1 MNKTFLEYVAEDIIS
16 KYGTDLSRIAVVFP
30 NKRAALFLN
39 EHLAR
44 LAGQPVWSPAYITIS
59 DLFRQHTDLKTAD
72 PIKLICDIHKSFTK
86 CTGIDETLDH
96 FYGWGQLLLADFDDI
111 DKNMADADSIFCN
124 LKDIHELDD
133 ISYLDDEQ
141 KEMLAR
147 FFANFSDDID
157 SELKKRFLSLWSH
170 FGDIYHDYNRRLT
183 EQGIGYE
190 GAIYRKVANEQTLHL
205 KYDKY
210 LFVGFNLL
218 QKVERLLFSRLM
230 KEDKAKFYWDFDEYY
245 MPSPS
250 PLPSGGAP
258 VGGYG
263 IPAIPTQPT
272 CSVGGYGIPAI
283 PTQPTCSVGA
293 LPGGYGIPA
302 IPTQPTC
309 SVGALPGGALVSSA
323 PTNLNLADFPNELD
337 NTDPDIYAN
346 MRRPKRIRFI
356 SSPTE
361 NAQAR
366 FASNWLLEN
375 HRYRAGRKTAVVMC
389 DESILLPLMHSL
401 PPEADKVNITSGFPL
416 AMTPV
421 ASLVMLLFDLYTLGL
436 RKKGTTLNPHYLKKL
451 MAHPYAHH
459 LKGVHLSQVHQ
470 EEVHQPNSP
479 SHHLTISTPHHLTTS
494 TILHHIATL
503 IKQVGIATKP
513 EGDPLTQE
521 SVFRMYT
528 ILNRL
533 ATLADSGDLL
543 VDNTTLRRLVSQ
555 LVSTSSIPFHGEP
568 VVGVQIMGVLETRN
582 IDFDHLLL
590 LSCNEGNMPKGVND
604 SSFIPYTIRKAHHLT
619 TIDNKVA
626 LYSYYFHRLLQRA
639 RDITI
644 AYNNTTDN
652 GHTGEMSRF
661 MLQLLVESGQKINH
675 YTLTAKNHPT
685 PLMPKPIQKDEATL
699 SKLQQITR
707 LSPSALNTYIR
718 CPLAFYYQ
726 YIAHIQ
732 EPHPDP
738 ETIDNRLFGNIFHR
752 AAYLIYKDITDRS
765 PLIEKAHIQA
775 YLSNRTL
782 LANVVDR
789 AFQAEQC
796 TPNNGLQII
805 NREVII
811 QYITKLLKIDQQLCP
826 FSILAME
833 EEAKVYTTL
842 SFTIPSEGALVGGYG
857 IPAIPTQPTCSVGA
871 LKGGALVG
879 GYGIPAIPTQP
890 TCSVGALKGGALK
903 GGALVSSAPKT
914 SAPKTSA
921 PKTSAPGK
929 QYNLTIGGIIDRLDI
944 LTDRQTGKPRIR
956 VVDYKTGNQPSSPIK
971 NIDEIFD
978 PNNIRTKHS
987 NYYLQAILYS
997 LIVSRSKR
1005 WNPAGHPVSP
1015 ALLFIKQAPATDYDP
1030 TLLIDKHPISDVTVY
1045 EEEFLTK
1052 LKHTLA
1058 DIYSPDTPFT
1068 PTDDR
1073 KKCELCPY
1081 RMLCGL

>member
-133 ISYLDDEQ
+133 ISYLDNEQ

-190 GAIYRKVANEQTLHL
+190 GAIYRKVASEQTLHL

-218 QKVERLLFSRLM
+218 QKVERVLFSRLM
-230 KEDKAKFYWDFDEYY
+230 KEGKAKFYWDFDEYY

-250 PLPSGGAP
+250 HHLTTSTSQHLNTSGGA
-258 VGGYG
+258 V
-263 IPAIPTQPT
+263 
-272 CSVGGYGIPAI
+272 
-283 PTQPTCSVGA
+283 
-293 LPGGYGIPA
+293 
-302 IPTQPTC
+302 
-309 SVGALPGGALVSSA
+309 VSTA
-323 PTNLNLADFPNELD
+323 PTNLTTSPSQHLNIADFPNELD
-337 NTDPDIYAN
+337 NTDRDIYAN

-375 HRYRAGRKTAVVMC
+375 ERYKAGRKTAVVMC
-389 DESILLPLMHSL
+389 DESILLPIMHSL

-436 RKKGTTLNPHYLKKL
+436 RKKGTAFNPHYLKKL
-451 MAHPYAHH
+451 MAHPYARHLQEVHLKEMNDVH

-470 EEVHQPNSP
+470 PNSTSAQP
-479 SHHLTISTPHHLTTS
+479 TTQHSTFNTQHS
-494 TILHHIATL
+494 ILHHIASL
-503 IKQVGIATKP
+503 IKQVGIATKQ
-513 EGDPLTQE
+513 EGDALTQE
-521 SVFRMYT
+521 SVFRMFT

-533 ATLADSGDLL
+533 AALADSGDLL

-582 IDFDHLLL
+582 IDFDNVLL

-604 SSFIPYTIRKAHHLT
+604 SSFIPYSIRKAHGLT

-626 LYSYYFHRLLQRA
+626 IYSYYFHRLLQRA
-639 RDITI
+639 GDITI
-644 AYNNTTDN
+644 AYNNSTDN

-661 MLQLLVESGQKINH
+661 MLQLLVESGQKIGH
-675 YTLTAKNHPT
+675 YSLTAKNQPT
-685 PLMPKPIQKDEATL
+685 PLMPKPIEKDEAAL
-699 SKLQQITR
+699 SKLEEMSR
-707 LSPSALNTYIR
+707 LSPSAINTYIR
-718 CPLAFYYQ
+718 CKLAFYYQ
-726 YIAHIQ
+726 YIAHIK
-732 EPHPDP
+732 EPDSDP
-738 ETIDNRLFGNIFHR
+738 ETIDNRMFGNIFHR
-752 AAYLIYKDITDRS
+752 AAYLIYKDITDHS
-765 PLIEKAHIQA
+765 PVIEKAHIQA
-775 YLSNRTL
+775 YLSNRKL
-782 LANVVDR
+782 LASVVDR
-789 AFQAEQC
+789 AFEEEEC
-796 TPNNGLQII
+796 KTNNGLQII

-811 QYITKLLKIDQQLCP
+811 EYITKLLKIDQQLCP

-833 EEAKVYTTL
+833 EEAKVYTSL
-842 SFTIPSEGALVGGYG
+842 SFTTSPSHHLTTS
-857 IPAIPTQPTCSVGA
+857 P
-871 LKGGALVG
+871 
-879 GYGIPAIPTQP
+879 
-890 TCSVGALKGGALK
+890 
-903 GGALVSSAPKT
+903 GGALVSSAPT
-914 SAPKTSA
+914 
-921 PKTSAPGK
+921 K
-929 QYNLTIGGIIDRLDI
+929 QYNLTIGGIIDRLDVV
-944 LTDRQTGKPRIR
+944 TDKQTGKRRIR
-956 VVDYKTGNQPSSPIK
+956 VVDYKTGNKPSSAIKSIEEVFDPK
-971 NIDEIFD
+971 NIAS
-978 PNNIRTKHS
+978 KHS
-987 NYYLQAILYS
+987 NYFLQAILYS
-997 LIVSRSKR
+997 LIVSRSKE
-1005 WNPAGHPVSP
+1005 WNAANDAVSP
-1015 ALLFIKQAPATDYDP
+1015 ALLFIKQAATNDYDP
-1030 TLLIDKHPISDVTVY
+1030 TLCIDKHPISDVTVY

-1052 LKHTLA
+1052 LKETVA
-1058 DIYSPDTPFT
+1058 DMYSPDAAFT

>member
-1 MNKTFLEYVAEDIIS
+1 MNKTFLEYVAEDIIG

-44 LAGQPVWSPAYITIS
+44 IAGQPVWSPAYITIS
-59 DLFRQHTDLKTAD
+59 DLFRQHTDLKPAD

-141 KEMLAR
+141 KEMLKR
-147 FFANFSDDID
+147 FFANFSDDIE

-190 GAIYRKVANEQTLHL
+190 GAIYRKVASEETLHL

-210 LFVGFNLL
+210 LFVGFNLI
-218 QKVERLLFSRLM
+218 QKVERVLFSRLM
-230 KEDKAKFYWDFDEYY
+230 KEGKAKFYWDFDEYY
-245 MPSPS
+245 MPTARAQQS
-250 PLPSGGAP
+250 A
-258 VGGYG
+258 
-263 IPAIPTQPT
+263 
-272 CSVGGYGIPAI
+272 SVPNNTASFAAYL
-283 PTQPTCSVGA
+283 T
-293 LPGGYGIPA
+293 
-302 IPTQPTC
+302 
-309 SVGALPGGALVSSA
+309 
-323 PTNLNLADFPNELD
+323 DFPNELD
-337 NTDPDIYAN
+337 NTDRDIYAN

-375 HRYRAGRKTAVVMC
+375 ERYKAGRKTAVVMC
-389 DESILLPLMHSL
+389 DESILLPIMHSL

-416 AMTPV
+416 AMTPI

-436 RKKGTTLNPHYLKKL
+436 RKKGTAFNPHYLKKL
-451 MAHPYAHH
+451 MAHPYARHLQEVHLKEMNDVH

-470 EEVHQPNSP
+470 PNSTSAQP
-479 SHHLTISTPHHLTTS
+479 TTQHSTFNTQHS
-494 TILHHIATL
+494 ILHHIATL
-503 IKQVGIATKP
+503 VKQVGIATKQ
-513 EGDPLTQE
+513 EGDALTQE
-521 SVFRMYT
+521 SVFRMFT

-533 ATLADSGDLL
+533 AALADSGDLL

-555 LVSTSSIPFHGEP
+555 LVGAASIPFHGEP

-582 IDFDHLLL
+582 IDFDNVLL

-604 SSFIPYTIRKAHHLT
+604 SSFIPYSIRKAHGLT

-626 LYSYYFHRLLQRA
+626 IYSYYFHRLLQRA

-644 AYNNTTDN
+644 AYNNSTDN

-661 MLQLLVESGQKINH
+661 MLQLLVESGQKIEH
-675 YTLTAKNHPT
+675 YSLTAKNQPT
-685 PLMPKPIQKDEATL
+685 PLMPKAIEKDEAAIGKL
-699 SKLQQITR
+699 EEMSK
-707 LSPSALNTYIR
+707 LSPSAINTYIR
-718 CPLAFYYQ
+718 CKLAFYYQ
-726 YIAHIQ
+726 YIAHIK
-732 EPHPDP
+732 EPDSDP
-738 ETIDNRLFGNIFHR
+738 ETIDNRMFGNIFHR
-752 AAYLIYKDITDRS
+752 AAYLIYKDITDHS
-765 PLIEKAHIQA
+765 PVIEKAHIQA
-775 YLSNRTL
+775 YLSNRKL
-782 LANVVDR
+782 LASVVDR
-789 AFQAEQC
+789 AFEEEEC
-796 TPNNGLQII
+796 KTNNGLQII

-811 QYITKLLKIDQQLCP
+811 EYITKLLKIDQQLCP

-833 EEAKVYTTL
+833 EEAKVYTQL
-842 SFTIPSEGALVGGYG
+842 SFTIPS
-857 IPAIPTQPTCSVGA
+857 
-871 LKGGALVG
+871 
-879 GYGIPAIPTQP
+879 
-890 TCSVGALKGGALK
+890 GGALK
-903 GGALVSSAPKT
+903 GGALVSSAPDKHY
-914 SAPKTSA
+914 S
-921 PKTSAPGK
+921 
-929 QYNLTIGGIIDRLDI
+929 LTIGGIIDRLDVV
-944 LTDRQTGKPRIR
+944 TDKQTGKRRIR
-956 VVDYKTGNQPSSPIK
+956 VVDYKTGNKPSSAIKSIEEVFDPK
-971 NIDEIFD
+971 NIAS
-978 PNNIRTKHS
+978 KHS
-987 NYYLQAILYS
+987 NYFLQAILYS
-997 LIVSRSKR
+997 LIVSRSKE
-1005 WNPAGHPVSP
+1005 WNAANDAVSP
-1015 ALLFIKQAPATDYDP
+1015 ALLFIKQAATNDYDP
-1030 TLLIDKHPISDVTVY
+1030 TLCIDKHPISDVTVY

-1052 LKHTLA
+1052 LKETVA
-1058 DIYSPDTPFT
+1058 DMYSPDAAFT

>member
-1 MNKTFLEYVAEDIIS
+1 MNKTFLEYVAEDIIG

-44 LAGQPVWSPAYITIS
+44 IAGQPVWSPAYITIS
-59 DLFRQHTDLKTAD
+59 DLFRQHTDLKPAD

-141 KEMLAR
+141 KEMLKR
-147 FFANFSDDID
+147 FFANFSDDIE

-190 GAIYRKVANEQTLHL
+190 GAIYRKVASEETLHL

-210 LFVGFNLL
+210 LFVGFNLI
-218 QKVERLLFSRLM
+218 QKVERVLFSRLM
-230 KEDKAKFYWDFDEYY
+230 KEGKAKFYWDFDEYY
-245 MPSPS
+245 MPT
-250 PLPSGGAP
+250 AR
-258 VGGYG
+258 
-263 IPAIPTQPT
+263 AQQ
-272 CSVGGYGIPAI
+272 SV
-283 PTQPTCSVGA
+283 SVPNNTA
-293 LPGGYGIPA
+293 SFAAYL
-302 IPTQPTC
+302 T
-309 SVGALPGGALVSSA
+309 
-323 PTNLNLADFPNELD
+323 DFPNELD
-337 NTDPDIYAN
+337 NTDRNIYAN

-375 HRYRAGRKTAVVMC
+375 DRYKAGRKTAVVMC
-389 DESILLPLMHSL
+389 DESILLPIMHSL

-436 RKKGTTLNPHYLKKL
+436 RKKGTAFNPHYLKKL
-451 MAHPYAHH
+451 MAHPYARHLQEVH

-470 EEVHQPNSP
+470 KEEQQTIGDNSGCMGMAGMP
-479 SHHLTISTPHHLTTS
+479 YPPTS
-494 TILHHIATL
+494 AALLQHIASL
-503 IKQVGIATKP
+503 VKQVGIATKQ
-513 EGDPLTQE
+513 EGDALTQE
-521 SVFRMYT
+521 SVFRMFT

-533 ATLADSGDLL
+533 AALADSGDLL

-555 LVSTSSIPFHGEP
+555 LVGAASIPFHGEP

-582 IDFDHLLL
+582 IDFDNVLL

-604 SSFIPYTIRKAHHLT
+604 SSFIPYSIRKAHGLT

-626 LYSYYFHRLLQRA
+626 IYSYYFHRLLQRA
-639 RDITI
+639 GDITI
-644 AYNNTTDN
+644 AYNNSTDN

-661 MLQLLVESGQKINH
+661 MLQLLVESGQKIDH
-675 YTLTAKNHPT
+675 YSLTAKNQPT
-685 PLMPKPIQKDEATL
+685 PLMPKPIEKDETAL
-699 SKLQQITR
+699 SKLEEISR
-707 LSPSALNTYIR
+707 LSPSAINTYIR
-718 CPLAFYYQ
+718 CKLAFYYQ
-726 YIAHIQ
+726 YIAHIK
-732 EPHPDP
+732 EPDSDP
-738 ETIDNRLFGNIFHR
+738 ETIDNRMFGNIFHR
-752 AAYLIYKDITDRS
+752 AAYLIYKDITDHS
-765 PLIEKAHIQA
+765 PVIEKAHIQA
-775 YLSNRTL
+775 YLSNRKL
-782 LANVVDR
+782 LASVVDR
-789 AFQAEQC
+789 AFEEEEC
-796 TPNNGLQII
+796 KTNNGLQII

-811 QYITKLLKIDQQLCP
+811 EYITKLLKIDQQLCP

-833 EEAKVYTTL
+833 EEAKVYTQL
-842 SFTIPSEGALVGGYG
+842 SFTTPS
-857 IPAIPTQPTCSVGA
+857 
-871 LKGGALVG
+871 
-879 GYGIPAIPTQP
+879 
-890 TCSVGALKGGALK
+890 GGALK
-903 GGALVSSAPKT
+903 GGALVSSAPDKH
-914 SAPKTSA
+914 
-921 PKTSAPGK
+921 
-929 QYNLTIGGIIDRLDI
+929 YNLTIGGIIDRLDVV
-944 LTDRQTGKPRIR
+944 TDKQTGKRRIR
-956 VVDYKTGNQPSSPIK
+956 VVDYKTGNKPSSAIKSIEEVFDPK
-971 NIDEIFD
+971 NIAS
-978 PNNIRTKHS
+978 KHS
-987 NYYLQAILYS
+987 NYFLQAILYS
-997 LIVSRSKR
+997 LIVSRSKE
-1005 WNPAGHPVSP
+1005 WNAANDAVSP
-1015 ALLFIKQAPATDYDP
+1015 ALLFIKQAATNDYDP
-1030 TLLIDKHPISDVTVY
+1030 TLCIDKHPISDVTVY

-1052 LKHTLA
+1052 LKETVA
-1058 DIYSPDTPFT
+1058 DMYSPDAAFT

>member
-133 ISYLDDEQ
+133 ISYLDNEQ

-190 GAIYRKVANEQTLHL
+190 GAIYRKVASEQTLHL

-218 QKVERLLFSRLM
+218 QKVERVLFSRLM
-230 KEDKAKFYWDFDEYY
+230 KEGKAKFYWDFDEYY

-250 PLPSGGAP
+250 HHLS
-258 VGGYG
+258 
-263 IPAIPTQPT
+263 
-272 CSVGGYGIPAI
+272 
-283 PTQPTCSVGA
+283 
-293 LPGGYGIPA
+293 
-302 IPTQPTC
+302 
-309 SVGALPGGALVSSA
+309 GGALVSSA

-366 FASNWLLEN
+366 FAANWLLEN
-375 HRYRAGRKTAVVMC
+375 HRYRAGRKTAIVMC

-436 RKKGTTLNPHYLKKL
+436 RKKGTALNPHYLKKL
-451 MAHPYAHH
+451 MAHPYARHLQEVH

-470 EEVHQPNSP
+470 EEVHQEEEQVHQPNSTLDNSTSAQP
-479 SHHLTISTPHHLTTS
+479 TIQNSKLKTQNS
-494 TILHHIATL
+494 ILHHIATL

-543 VDNTTLRRLVSQ
+543 VDSTTLRRLVSQ
-555 LVSTSSIPFHGEP
+555 LVSSSSIPFHGEP

-590 LSCNEGNMPKGVND
+590 LSCNEGNMPKGIND

-639 RDITI
+639 HDITI

-661 MLQLLVESGQKINH
+661 MLQLLVESGQQINH
-675 YTLTAKNHPT
+675 YSLTANNHPT

-699 SKLQQITR
+699 GKLQQISQ

-726 YIAHIQ
+726 YIAHIK
-732 EPHPDP
+732 EPDPDP

-765 PLIEKAHIQA
+765 PLVEKAHIQA

-833 EEAKVYTTL
+833 EEAKVHTSL
-842 SFTIPSEGALVGGYG
+842 SFTIPSE
-857 IPAIPTQPTCSVGA
+857 
-871 LKGGALVG
+871 GALVG

-914 SAPKTSA
+914 SAP
-921 PKTSAPGK
+921 GK
-929 QYNLTIGGIIDRLDI
+929 QYHLTIGGIIDRLDI

-1015 ALLFIKQAPATDYDP
+1015 ALLFIKQAPANHYDP
-1030 TLLIDKHPISDVTVY
+1030 TLHIDKHPISDVTVY
-1045 EEEFLTK
+1045 EEEFLAK

>member
-1 MNKTFLEYVAEDIIS
+1 MNKTFLEYVAEDIIG

-44 LAGQPVWSPAYITIS
+44 IAGQPVWSPAYITIS
-59 DLFRQHTDLKTAD
+59 DLFRQHTDLKPAD

-141 KEMLAR
+141 KEMLKR
-147 FFANFSDDID
+147 FFANFSDDIE

-190 GAIYRKVANEQTLHL
+190 GAIYRKVASEETLHL

-210 LFVGFNLL
+210 LFVGFNLI
-218 QKVERLLFSRLM
+218 QKVERVLFSRLM
-230 KEDKAKFYWDFDEYY
+230 KEGKAKFYWDFDEYY
-245 MPSPS
+245 MPTARAQQS
-250 PLPSGGAP
+250 A
-258 VGGYG
+258 
-263 IPAIPTQPT
+263 
-272 CSVGGYGIPAI
+272 SVPNNTASFAAYL
-283 PTQPTCSVGA
+283 T
-293 LPGGYGIPA
+293 
-302 IPTQPTC
+302 
-309 SVGALPGGALVSSA
+309 
-323 PTNLNLADFPNELD
+323 DFPNELD
-337 NTDPDIYAN
+337 NTDRDIYAN

-375 HRYRAGRKTAVVMC
+375 DRYKAGRKTAVVMC
-389 DESILLPLMHSL
+389 DESILLPIMHSL

-436 RKKGTTLNPHYLKKL
+436 RKKDTAFNPHYMKKL
-451 MAHPYAHH
+451 MAHPYARHLQEVH

-470 EEVHQPNSP
+470 EGSAVLLQ
-479 SHHLTISTPHHLTTS
+479 
-494 TILHHIATL
+494 HIATL
-503 IKQVGIATKP
+503 VKQVGIATKQ
-513 EGDPLTQE
+513 EGDALTQE
-521 SVFRMYT
+521 SVFRMFT

-533 ATLADSGDLL
+533 AALADSGDLL

-555 LVSTSSIPFHGEP
+555 LVGAASIPFHGEP

-582 IDFDHLLL
+582 IDFDNVLL

-604 SSFIPYTIRKAHHLT
+604 SSFIPYSIRKAHGLT

-626 LYSYYFHRLLQRA
+626 IYSYYFHRLLQRA
-639 RDITI
+639 GDITI
-644 AYNNTTDN
+644 AYNNSTDN

-661 MLQLLVESGQKINH
+661 MLQLLVESGQKIDH
-675 YTLTAKNHPT
+675 YSLTAKNQPS
-685 PLMPKPIQKDEATL
+685 PLMPKPIEKDETAL
-699 SKLQQITR
+699 SKLEEMSR
-707 LSPSALNTYIR
+707 LSPSAINTYIR
-718 CPLAFYYQ
+718 CKLAFYYQ
-726 YIAHIQ
+726 YIAHIK
-732 EPHPDP
+732 EPDSDP
-738 ETIDNRLFGNIFHR
+738 ETIDNRMFGNIFHR
-752 AAYLIYKDITDRS
+752 AAYLIYKDITDHS
-765 PLIEKAHIQA
+765 PVIEKAHIQA
-775 YLSNRTL
+775 YLSNRKL
-782 LANVVDR
+782 LASVVDR
-789 AFQAEQC
+789 AFEEEEC
-796 TPNNGLQII
+796 KTNNGLQII

-811 QYITKLLKIDQQLCP
+811 EYITKLLKIDQQLCP

-833 EEAKVYTTL
+833 EEAKVYTQL
-842 SFTIPSEGALVGGYG
+842 SFTIPS
-857 IPAIPTQPTCSVGA
+857 
-871 LKGGALVG
+871 
-879 GYGIPAIPTQP
+879 
-890 TCSVGALKGGALK
+890 GGALK
-903 GGALVSSAPKT
+903 GGALVSSAPDKH
-914 SAPKTSA
+914 
-921 PKTSAPGK
+921 
-929 QYNLTIGGIIDRLDI
+929 YNLTIGGIIDRLDAV
-944 LTDRQTGKPRIR
+944 TDKQTGKRRIR
-956 VVDYKTGNQPSSPIK
+956 VVDYKTGNKPSSAIKSIEEVFDPK
-971 NIDEIFD
+971 NIAS
-978 PNNIRTKHS
+978 KHS
-987 NYYLQAILYS
+987 NYFLQAILYS
-997 LIVSRSKR
+997 LIVSRSKE
-1005 WNPAGHPVSP
+1005 WNAANNAVSP
-1015 ALLFIKQAPATDYDP
+1015 ALLFIKQAATNDYDP
-1030 TLLIDKHPISDVTVY
+1030 TLCIDKHPISDVTVY

-1052 LKHTLA
+1052 LKETVA
-1058 DIYSPDTPFT
+1058 DMYSPDAAFT

>member
-1 MNKTFLEYVAEDIIS
+1 MNKTFLEYVAEDIIG

-39 EHLAR
+39 KHLAR

-133 ISYLDDEQ
+133 ISYLDNEQ
-141 KEMLAR
+141 KEMLKR

-190 GAIYRKVANEQTLHL
+190 GAIYRKVASEETLHL

-218 QKVERLLFSRLM
+218 QKVERVLFSRLM
-230 KEDKAKFYWDFDEYY
+230 KEGKAKFYWDFDEYY

-250 PLPSGGAP
+250 HHLNTSPS
-258 VGGYG
+258 
-263 IPAIPTQPT
+263 QQL
-272 CSVGGYGIPAI
+272 S
-283 PTQPTCSVGA
+283 
-293 LPGGYGIPA
+293 
-302 IPTQPTC
+302 
-309 SVGALPGGALVSSA
+309 GGALVSSA
-323 PTNLNLADFPNELD
+323 PTNLTTSPSQHLNLADFPNELD
-337 NTDPDIYAN
+337 NTDRNIYAN

-375 HRYRAGRKTAVVMC
+375 DRYKAGRKTAVVMC
-389 DESILLPLMHSL
+389 DESILLPIMHSL

-436 RKKGTTLNPHYLKKL
+436 RKKGTAFNPHYMKKL
-451 MAHPYAHH
+451 MAHPYARHLKGVH

-470 EEVHQPNSP
+470 KEEQQTIGDNSGCMGMAGMP
-479 SHHLTISTPHHLTTS
+479 YPPTS
-494 TILHHIATL
+494 AALLHHIATL
-503 IKQVGIATKP
+503 VKQVGIATKP

-521 SVFRMYT
+521 SVFRMFT

-533 ATLADSGDLL
+533 AALADSGDLL

-555 LVSTSSIPFHGEP
+555 LVGAASIPFHGEP

-639 RDITI
+639 GDITI
-644 AYNNTTDN
+644 AYNNSTDN

-661 MLQLLVESGQKINH
+661 MLQLLVESGQKIDH
-675 YTLTAKNHPT
+675 YSLTAKNQPT
-685 PLMPKPIQKDEATL
+685 PLMPKAIEKDETAL
-699 SKLQQITR
+699 NKLEEMSR
-707 LSPSALNTYIR
+707 LSPSAINTYIR
-718 CPLAFYYQ
+718 CKLAFYYQ
-726 YIAHIQ
+726 YIAHIK
-732 EPHPDP
+732 EPDSDP
-738 ETIDNRLFGNIFHR
+738 ETIDNRMFGNIFHR
-752 AAYLIYKDITDRS
+752 AAYLIYKDITDHS
-765 PLIEKAHIQA
+765 PFIEKTHIQA
-775 YLSNRTL
+775 YLSNRKL
-782 LANVVDR
+782 LASVVDR
-789 AFQAEQC
+789 AFEEEEC
-796 TPNNGLQII
+796 KTNNGLQII

-833 EEAKVYTTL
+833 EEAKVYTSL
-842 SFTIPSEGALVGGYG
+842 SFTIPSE
-857 IPAIPTQPTCSVGA
+857 
-871 LKGGALVG
+871 GALVG

-903 GGALVSSAPKT
+903 GGALVSSAPT
-914 SAPKTSA
+914 
-921 PKTSAPGK
+921 K

-944 LTDRQTGKPRIR
+944 LTDKQTGKPRIR

-987 NYYLQAILYS
+987 NYFLQAILYS
-997 LIVSRSKR
+997 LIVSRSKE
-1005 WNPAGHPVSP
+1005 WNAANDAVSP
-1015 ALLFIKQAPATDYDP
+1015 ALLFIKQAPANHYDP
-1030 TLLIDKHPISDVTVY
+1030 TLCIDKHPISDVTVY

-1052 LKHTLA
+1052 LKETVA
-1058 DIYSPDTPFT
+1058 DMYSPDAAFT

-1073 KKCELCPY
+1073 KNCELCPY

>member
-133 ISYLDDEQ
+133 ISYLDNEQ

-190 GAIYRKVANEQTLHL
+190 GAIYRKVASEQTLHL

-218 QKVERLLFSRLM
+218 QKVERVLFSRLM
-230 KEDKAKFYWDFDEYY
+230 KEGKAKFYWDFDEYY

-250 PLPSGGAP
+250 HHLTTSPS
-258 VGGYG
+258 
-263 IPAIPTQPT
+263 QQL
-272 CSVGGYGIPAI
+272 S
-283 PTQPTCSVGA
+283 
-293 LPGGYGIPA
+293 
-302 IPTQPTC
+302 
-309 SVGALPGGALVSSA
+309 GGALVSSA
-323 PTNLNLADFPNELD
+323 PTNLTTSPSQHLNISDFPNELD
-337 NTDPDIYAN
+337 NTDRDIYAN
-346 MRRPKRIRFI
+346 MGRPKRIRFI

-375 HRYRAGRKTAVVMC
+375 ERYKAGRKTAVVMC
-389 DESILLPLMHSL
+389 DESILLPIMHSL

-436 RKKGTTLNPHYLKKL
+436 RKKGTAFNPHYLKKL
-451 MAHPYAHH
+451 MAHPYARH
-459 LKGVHLSQVHQ
+459 LQEVHLNGVHSKGVHLSQVHQ
-470 EEVHQPNSP
+470 EGSAALLQ
-479 SHHLTISTPHHLTTS
+479 
-494 TILHHIATL
+494 HIATL
-503 IKQVGIATKP
+503 VKQVGIATKQ
-513 EGDPLTQE
+513 EGDALTQE
-521 SVFRMYT
+521 SVFRMFT

-533 ATLADSGDLL
+533 AALADSGDLL

-555 LVSTSSIPFHGEP
+555 LVGAASIPFHGEP
-568 VVGVQIMGVLETRN
+568 VIGVQIMGVLETRN
-582 IDFDHLLL
+582 IDFDNVLL

-604 SSFIPYTIRKAHHLT
+604 SSFIPYSIRKAHGLT

-626 LYSYYFHRLLQRA
+626 IYSYYFHRLLQRA
-639 RDITI
+639 GDITI
-644 AYNNTTDN
+644 AYNNSTDN

-661 MLQLLVESGQKINH
+661 MLQLLVESGQKIDH
-675 YTLTAKNHPT
+675 YSLTAKNQPT
-685 PLMPKPIQKDEATL
+685 PLMPKAIEKDETAL
-699 SKLQQITR
+699 SKLEEMSR
-707 LSPSALNTYIR
+707 LSPSAINTYIR
-718 CPLAFYYQ
+718 CKLAFYYQ
-726 YIAHIQ
+726 YIAHIK
-732 EPHPDP
+732 EPDSDP
-738 ETIDNRLFGNIFHR
+738 ETIDNRMFGNIFHR
-752 AAYLIYKDITDRS
+752 AAYLIYKDITDHS
-765 PLIEKAHIQA
+765 PVIEKAHIQA
-775 YLSNRTL
+775 YLSNRKL
-782 LANVVDR
+782 LASVVDR
-789 AFQAEQC
+789 AFEEEEC
-796 TPNNGLQII
+796 KTNNGLQII

-811 QYITKLLKIDQQLCP
+811 EYITKLLKIDQQLCP

-833 EEAKVYTTL
+833 EEAKVYTQL
-842 SFTIPSEGALVGGYG
+842 SFTIPS
-857 IPAIPTQPTCSVGA
+857 
-871 LKGGALVG
+871 
-879 GYGIPAIPTQP
+879 
-890 TCSVGALKGGALK
+890 GGALK
-903 GGALVSSAPKT
+903 GGALVSSAPT
-914 SAPKTSA
+914 
-921 PKTSAPGK
+921 K
-929 QYNLTIGGIIDRLDI
+929 QYNLTIGGIIDRLDAV
-944 LTDRQTGKPRIR
+944 TDKQTGKRRIR
-956 VVDYKTGNQPSSPIK
+956 VVDYKTGNKPSSAIKSIEEVFDPK
-971 NIDEIFD
+971 NIAS
-978 PNNIRTKHS
+978 KHS
-987 NYYLQAILYS
+987 NYFLQAILYS
-997 LIVSRSKR
+997 LIVSRSKE
-1005 WNPAGHPVSP
+1005 WNAANDAVSP
-1015 ALLFIKQAPATDYDP
+1015 ALLFIKQAATNDYDP
-1030 TLLIDKHPISDVTVY
+1030 TLCIDKHPISDVTVY

-1052 LKHTLA
+1052 LKETVA
-1058 DIYSPDTPFT
+1058 DMYSPNAAFT

>member
-133 ISYLDDEQ
+133 ISYLDNEQ

-190 GAIYRKVANEQTLHL
+190 GAIYRKVASEQTLHL

-218 QKVERLLFSRLM
+218 QKVERVLFSRLM

-250 PLPSGGAP
+250 QHLTTSPSHHLNTSPSHHLTTSPSQQLSGGAL
-258 VGGYG
+258 VSS
-263 IPAIPTQPT
+263 APTNLTTSPSQHL
-272 CSVGGYGIPAI
+272 S
-283 PTQPTCSVGA
+283 
-293 LPGGYGIPA
+293 
-302 IPTQPTC
+302 
-309 SVGALPGGALVSSA
+309 GGALVSSA
-323 PTNLNLADFPNELD
+323 PTNLNTSPSQHLNLSDFPNELD

-366 FASNWLLEN
+366 FAANWLLEN
-375 HRYRAGRKTAVVMC
+375 DRYKAGRKTAIVMC
-389 DESILLPLMHSL
+389 DESILLPIMHSL

-459 LKGVHLSQVHQ
+459 LTI
-470 EEVHQPNSP
+470 SP

-494 TILHHIATL
+494 TILHHIASL

-513 EGDPLTQE
+513 EGDALTQE

-555 LVSTSSIPFHGEP
+555 LVSSSSIPFHGEP

-590 LSCNEGNMPKGVND
+590 LSCNEGNMPKGIND
-604 SSFIPYTIRKAHHLT
+604 SSFIPYSIRKAHGLT

-626 LYSYYFHRLLQRA
+626 IYSYYFHRLLQRA

-644 AYNNTTDN
+644 AYNNSTDN

-675 YTLTAKNHPT
+675 YSLTAKNHPT

-699 SKLQQITR
+699 SKLQEITR

-765 PLIEKAHIQA
+765 PLVEKAHIQA

-782 LANVVDR
+782 LTSVVDR

-833 EEAKVYTTL
+833 EEAKVYTQL
-842 SFTIPSEGALVGGYG
+842 SFTTSPSHHL
-857 IPAIPTQPTCSVGA
+857 T
-871 LKGGALVG
+871 
-879 GYGIPAIPTQP
+879 
-890 TCSVGALKGGALK
+890 
-903 GGALVSSAPKT
+903 T
-914 SAPKTSA
+914 SPSHHH
-921 PKTSAPGK
+921 
-929 QYNLTIGGIIDRLDI
+929 LTIGGIIDRLDI
-944 LTDRQTGKPRIR
+944 LTDKQTGKRRIR

-997 LIVSRSKR
+997 LIVSRSER
-1005 WNPAGHPVSP
+1005 WNPANHPVSP
-1015 ALLFIKQAPATDYDP
+1015 ALLFIKQAPANHYDP
-1030 TLLIDKHPISDVTVY
+1030 TLHIDKHPISDVTVY

>member
-133 ISYLDDEQ
+133 ISYLDNEQ

-190 GAIYRKVANEQTLHL
+190 GAIYRKVASEQTLHL

-218 QKVERLLFSRLM
+218 QKVERVLFSRLM
-230 KEDKAKFYWDFDEYY
+230 KEGKAKFYWDFDEYY
-245 MPSPS
+245 MPSLS
-250 PLPSGGAP
+250 PLPS
-258 VGGYG
+258 
-263 IPAIPTQPT
+263 
-272 CSVGGYGIPAI
+272 
-283 PTQPTCSVGA
+283 
-293 LPGGYGIPA
+293 
-302 IPTQPTC
+302 
-309 SVGALPGGALVSSA
+309 GGALVSSA
-323 PTNLNLADFPNELD
+323 PTNLNTSPSQHLNISDFPNELD
-337 NTDPDIYAN
+337 NTDRDIYAN

-366 FASNWLLEN
+366 FAANWLLEN

-389 DESILLPLMHSL
+389 DESILLPIMHSL

-436 RKKGTTLNPHYLKKL
+436 RKKGTALNPHYLKKL
-451 MAHPYAHH
+451 MAHPYARHLQEVHLKGVH

-470 EEVHQPNSP
+470 KEVHQEEVHQEGIAA
-479 SHHLTISTPHHLTTS
+479 L
-494 TILHHIATL
+494 LHHIATL

-639 RDITI
+639 SDITI
-644 AYNNTTDN
+644 AYNNSTDN

-675 YTLTAKNHPT
+675 YCLTAKNHPT

-833 EEAKVYTTL
+833 EEAKVYTQL

-871 LKGGALVG
+871 LKGGALV
-879 GYGIPAIPTQP
+879 
-890 TCSVGALKGGALK
+890 
-903 GGALVSSAPKT
+903 SSAPT
-914 SAPKTSA
+914 
-921 PKTSAPGK
+921 K

-944 LTDRQTGKPRIR
+944 LTDKQTGKPRIR

-978 PNNIRTKHS
+978 PNNIRSKHS

-997 LIVSRSKR
+997 LIVSRSTE

-1015 ALLFIKQAPATDYDP
+1015 ALLFIKQAPAAHYDP
-1030 TLLIDKHPISDVTVY
+1030 TLHIDKHPISDVTVY

>member
-190 GAIYRKVANEQTLHL
+190 GAIYRKVASEQTLHL

-218 QKVERLLFSRLM
+218 QKVERVLFSRLM
-230 KEDKAKFYWDFDEYY
+230 KENKAKFYWDFDEYY

-250 PLPSGGAP
+250 PLPSGGAL

-263 IPAIPTQPT
+263 IPAIPTQP
-272 CSVGGYGIPAI
+272 A
-283 PTQPTCSVGA
+283 
-293 LPGGYGIPA
+293 
-302 IPTQPTC
+302 C

-323 PTNLNLADFPNELD
+323 PTNLNTSPSQHLNLSDFPNELD
-337 NTDPDIYAN
+337 NTNRDIYAN
-346 MRRPKRIRFI
+346 MRRPKHIRFI
-356 SSPTE
+356 SSSTE

-375 HRYRAGRKTAVVMC
+375 DRYKAGRKTAVVMC

-436 RKKGTTLNPHYLKKL
+436 RKKGTAFNPHYLKKL
-451 MAHPYAHH
+451 MAHPYARHI
-459 LKGVHLSQVHQ
+459 KGVHLSQVHQ
-470 EEVHQPNSP
+470 PNSP
-479 SHHLTISTPHHLTTS
+479 SQHLTTSTPHHLTTS

-513 EGDPLTQE
+513 EGDALTQE

-644 AYNNTTDN
+644 AYNNSTDN

-675 YTLTAKNHPT
+675 YCLTAKNHPT

-707 LSPSALNTYIR
+707 LSPSAINTYIR

-833 EEAKVYTTL
+833 EEAKVYTSL
-842 SFTIPSEGALVGGYG
+842 SFTIPSE
-857 IPAIPTQPTCSVGA
+857 
-871 LKGGALVG
+871 GALVG

-903 GGALVSSAPKT
+903 GGALVSSAPRT
-914 SAPKTSA
+914 SAPT
-921 PKTSAPGK
+921 K

-944 LTDRQTGKPRIR
+944 LTDKQTGKPRIR

-978 PNNIRTKHS
+978 PNNIRSKHS

-997 LIVSRSKR
+997 LIVSRSKH
-1005 WNPAGHPVSP
+1005 WNPANHPVSP
-1015 ALLFIKQAPATDYDP
+1015 ALLFIKQAATNAYDP

>member
-16 KYGTDLSRIAVVFP
+16 KYGTDLSHIAVVFP

-44 LAGQPVWSPAYITIS
+44 IAGQPVWSPAYITIS

-133 ISYLDDEQ
+133 ISYLDNEQ
-141 KEMLAR
+141 KEMLKR

-190 GAIYRKVANEQTLHL
+190 GAIYRKVASEETLHL

-218 QKVERLLFSRLM
+218 QKVERVLFSRLM
-230 KEDKAKFYWDFDEYY
+230 KEGKAKFYWDFDEYY
-245 MPSPS
+245 MPSTPHHLTTSPS
-250 PLPSGGAP
+250 PFPSGGA
-258 VGGYG
+258 
-263 IPAIPTQPT
+263 
-272 CSVGGYGIPAI
+272 
-283 PTQPTCSVGA
+283 
-293 LPGGYGIPA
+293 LK
-302 IPTQPTC
+302 
-309 SVGALPGGALVSSA
+309 GGALVSSA
-323 PTNLNLADFPNELD
+323 PTNLTTSTSQHLNISDFPNELD
-337 NTDPDIYAN
+337 NTDRDIYAN

-375 HRYRAGRKTAVVMC
+375 DRYKAGRKTAIVMC
-389 DESILLPLMHSL
+389 DESILLPIMHSL

-459 LKGVHLSQVHQ
+459 L
-470 EEVHQPNSP
+470 
-479 SHHLTISTPHHLTTS
+479 TISTPHHLTIS
-494 TILHHIATL
+494 PILHHIATL

-513 EGDPLTQE
+513 EGDALTQE
-521 SVFRMYT
+521 SVFRMFT

-533 ATLADSGDLL
+533 ATLADSGDLV

-555 LVSTSSIPFHGEP
+555 LVGAASIPFHGEP
-568 VVGVQIMGVLETRN
+568 VIGVQIMGVLETRN

-639 RDITI
+639 GDITI
-644 AYNNTTDN
+644 AYNNSTDN

-661 MLQLLVESGQKINH
+661 MLQLLVESGQKIDH
-675 YTLTAKNHPT
+675 YSLTAKNQPT
-685 PLMPKPIQKDEATL
+685 PLMPKAIEKDETAL
-699 SKLQQITR
+699 NKLEEMSR
-707 LSPSALNTYIR
+707 LSPSAINTYIR
-718 CPLAFYYQ
+718 CKLAFYYQ
-726 YIAHIQ
+726 YIAHIK
-732 EPHPDP
+732 EPDSDP
-738 ETIDNRLFGNIFHR
+738 ETIDNRMFGNIFHR
-752 AAYLIYKDITDRS
+752 AAYLIYKDITDHS
-765 PLIEKAHIQA
+765 PVIEKAHIQA
-775 YLSNRTL
+775 YLSNRKL
-782 LANVVDR
+782 LASVVDR
-789 AFQAEQC
+789 AFEEEEC
-796 TPNNGLQII
+796 KTNNGLQII

-811 QYITKLLKIDQQLCP
+811 EYITKLLKIDQQLCP

-833 EEAKVYTTL
+833 EEAKVYTQL
-842 SFTIPSEGALVGGYG
+842 SFTIPS
-857 IPAIPTQPTCSVGA
+857 
-871 LKGGALVG
+871 
-879 GYGIPAIPTQP
+879 
-890 TCSVGALKGGALK
+890 GGALK
-903 GGALVSSAPKT
+903 EGALVSSAPT
-914 SAPKTSA
+914 
-921 PKTSAPGK
+921 K
-929 QYNLTIGGIIDRLDI
+929 QYSLTIGGIIDRLDV
-944 LTDRQTGKPRIR
+944 LTDKQTGKRRIR
-956 VVDYKTGNQPSSPIK
+956 VVDYKTGNKPSSAIKSIEEVFDPK
-971 NIDEIFD
+971 NIAS
-978 PNNIRTKHS
+978 KHS
-987 NYYLQAILYS
+987 NYFLQAILYS
-997 LIVSRSKR
+997 LIVSRSKE
-1005 WNPAGHPVSP
+1005 WNGANDTVSP
-1015 ALLFIKQAPATDYDP
+1015 ALLFIKQATTNDYDP
-1030 TLLIDKHPISDVTVY
+1030 TLCIDKHPISDVTVY

-1052 LKHTLA
+1052 LKETVA
-1058 DIYSPDTPFT
+1058 DMYSPNVAFT

>member
-1 MNKTFLEYVAEDIIS
+1 MNKTFLEYVAEDIIG

-44 LAGQPVWSPAYITIS
+44 IAGQPVWSPAYITIS
-59 DLFRQHTDLKTAD
+59 DLFRQHTDLKPAD

-141 KEMLAR
+141 KEMLKR
-147 FFANFSDDID
+147 FFANFSDDIE

-190 GAIYRKVANEQTLHL
+190 GAIYRKVASEETLHL

-210 LFVGFNLL
+210 LFVGFNLI
-218 QKVERLLFSRLM
+218 QKVERVLFSRLM
-230 KEDKAKFYWDFDEYY
+230 KEGKAKFYWDFDEYY
-245 MPSPS
+245 MPTARAQQS
-250 PLPSGGAP
+250 A
-258 VGGYG
+258 
-263 IPAIPTQPT
+263 
-272 CSVGGYGIPAI
+272 SVPNNTASFAAYL
-283 PTQPTCSVGA
+283 T
-293 LPGGYGIPA
+293 
-302 IPTQPTC
+302 
-309 SVGALPGGALVSSA
+309 
-323 PTNLNLADFPNELD
+323 DFPNELD
-337 NTDPDIYAN
+337 NTDRDIYAN

-375 HRYRAGRKTAVVMC
+375 DRYKAGRKTAVVMC
-389 DESILLPLMHSL
+389 DESILLPIMHSL

-436 RKKGTTLNPHYLKKL
+436 RKKGTTFNPHYLKKL
-451 MAHPYAHH
+451 MAHPYARHLQEVHLKEMNEVHLKGVH

-470 EEVHQPNSP
+470 EKEMPQEGIAA
-479 SHHLTISTPHHLTTS
+479 L
-494 TILHHIATL
+494 LHHIATL
-503 IKQVGIATKP
+503 VKQVGIATKQ
-513 EGDPLTQE
+513 EGDALTQE
-521 SVFRMYT
+521 SVFRMFT

-533 ATLADSGDLL
+533 AALADSGDLL

-555 LVSTSSIPFHGEP
+555 LVGAASIPFHGEP

-582 IDFDHLLL
+582 IDFDNVLL

-604 SSFIPYTIRKAHHLT
+604 SSFIPYSIRKAHGLT

-626 LYSYYFHRLLQRA
+626 IYSYYFHRLLQRA
-639 RDITI
+639 GDITI
-644 AYNNTTDN
+644 AYNNSTDN

-661 MLQLLVESGQKINH
+661 MLQLLVESGQKIDH
-675 YTLTAKNHPT
+675 YSLTAKNQPT
-685 PLMPKPIQKDEATL
+685 PLMPKPIEKDETAL
-699 SKLQQITR
+699 SKLEEMSR
-707 LSPSALNTYIR
+707 LSPSAINTYIR
-718 CPLAFYYQ
+718 CKLAFYYQ
-726 YIAHIQ
+726 YIAHIK
-732 EPHPDP
+732 EPDSDP
-738 ETIDNRLFGNIFHR
+738 ETIDNRMFGNIFHR
-752 AAYLIYKDITDRS
+752 AAYLIYKDITDHS
-765 PLIEKAHIQA
+765 PVIEKAHIQA
-775 YLSNRTL
+775 YLSNRKL
-782 LANVVDR
+782 LASVVDR
-789 AFQAEQC
+789 AFEEEEC
-796 TPNNGLQII
+796 KTNNGLQII

-811 QYITKLLKIDQQLCP
+811 EYITKLLKIDQQLCP

-833 EEAKVYTTL
+833 EEAKVYTQL
-842 SFTIPSEGALVGGYG
+842 SFTIPS
-857 IPAIPTQPTCSVGA
+857 
-871 LKGGALVG
+871 
-879 GYGIPAIPTQP
+879 
-890 TCSVGALKGGALK
+890 GGALK
-903 GGALVSSAPKT
+903 GGALVSSAPT
-914 SAPKTSA
+914 
-921 PKTSAPGK
+921 K
-929 QYNLTIGGIIDRLDI
+929 QYNLTIGGIIDRLDAV
-944 LTDRQTGKPRIR
+944 TDKQTGKRRIR
-956 VVDYKTGNQPSSPIK
+956 VVDYKTGNKPSSAIKSIEEVFDPK
-971 NIDEIFD
+971 NIAS
-978 PNNIRTKHS
+978 KHS
-987 NYYLQAILYS
+987 NYFLQAILYS
-997 LIVSRSKR
+997 LIVSRSKE
-1005 WNPAGHPVSP
+1005 WNAANDAVSP
-1015 ALLFIKQAPATDYDP
+1015 ALLFIKQAATNDYDP
-1030 TLLIDKHPISDVTVY
+1030 TLCIDKHPISDVTVY

-1052 LKHTLA
+1052 LKETVA
-1058 DIYSPDTPFT
+1058 DMYSPDAAFT

>member
-141 KEMLAR
+141 KEMLKR
-147 FFANFSDDID
+147 FFANFSDDIE

-190 GAIYRKVANEQTLHL
+190 GAIYRKVASDETLHL

-210 LFVGFNLL
+210 LFVGFNLI
-218 QKVERLLFSRLM
+218 QKVERVLFSRLM
-230 KEDKAKFYWDFDEYY
+230 KEGKAKFYWDFDEYY

-250 PLPSGGAP
+250 HHLTTSPSHHL
-258 VGGYG
+258 
-263 IPAIPTQPT
+263 
-272 CSVGGYGIPAI
+272 S
-283 PTQPTCSVGA
+283 
-293 LPGGYGIPA
+293 
-302 IPTQPTC
+302 
-309 SVGALPGGALVSSA
+309 GGALVSSA
-323 PTNLNLADFPNELD
+323 PTNLTTSPSQHLNISDFPNELD

-375 HRYRAGRKTAVVMC
+375 HRYRAGRKTAIVMC
-389 DESILLPLMHSL
+389 DESILLPIMHSL

-436 RKKGTTLNPHYLKKL
+436 RKKGTALNPHYLKKL

-459 LKGVHLSQVHQ
+459 LQGVHLSQ
-470 EEVHQPNSP
+470 VHQPNSP
-479 SHHLTISTPHHLTTS
+479 SHHLTTS
-494 TILHHIATL
+494 PILHHIATL

-555 LVSTSSIPFHGEP
+555 LVSSSSIPFHGEP

-590 LSCNEGNMPKGVND
+590 LSCNEGNMPKGIND
-604 SSFIPYTIRKAHHLT
+604 SSFIPYSIRKAHGLT

-644 AYNNTTDN
+644 AYNNSTDN

-661 MLQLLVESGQKINH
+661 MLQLLVESGQKID
-675 YTLTAKNHPT
+675 YYSLTAKNQPT
-685 PLMPKPIQKDEATL
+685 PLMPKPIEKDETAL
-699 SKLQQITR
+699 SKLEEMSR
-707 LSPSALNTYIR
+707 LSPSAINTYIR
-718 CPLAFYYQ
+718 CKLAFYYQ
-726 YIAHIQ
+726 YIAHIK
-732 EPHPDP
+732 EPDSDP
-738 ETIDNRLFGNIFHR
+738 ETIDNRMFGNIFHR
-752 AAYLIYKDITDRS
+752 AAYLIYKDISDHS
-765 PLIEKAHIQA
+765 PVIEKAHIQA

-789 AFQAEQC
+789 AFEEEEC
-796 TPNNGLQII
+796 KTNNGLQII

-833 EEAKVYTTL
+833 EEAKVYTQL
-842 SFTIPSEGALVGGYG
+842 SFTTTPSHHL
-857 IPAIPTQPTCSVGA
+857 T
-871 LKGGALVG
+871 
-879 GYGIPAIPTQP
+879 
-890 TCSVGALKGGALK
+890 
-903 GGALVSSAPKT
+903 T
-914 SAPKTSA
+914 SPSHHH
-921 PKTSAPGK
+921 
-929 QYNLTIGGIIDRLDI
+929 LTIGGIIDRLDI
-944 LTDRQTGKPRIR
+944 LTDKQTGKPRIR

-971 NIDEIFD
+971 SIDEIFD

-1005 WNPAGHPVSP
+1005 WNPADHPVSP
-1015 ALLFIKQAPATDYDP
+1015 ALLFIKQAPANHYDP
-1030 TLLIDKHPISDVTVY
+1030 TLCIDKHPISDVTVY

-1052 LKHTLA
+1052 LKETVA
-1058 DIYSPDTPFT
+1058 DMYSPNVPFT

>member
-141 KEMLAR
+141 KEMLKR
-147 FFANFSDDID
+147 FFANFSDDIE

-190 GAIYRKVANEQTLHL
+190 GAIYRKVASDETLHL

-210 LFVGFNLL
+210 LFVGFNLI
-218 QKVERLLFSRLM
+218 QKVERVLFSRLM
-230 KEDKAKFYWDFDEYY
+230 KEGKAKFYWDFDEYY
-245 MPSPS
+245 MPTARAQQS
-250 PLPSGGAP
+250 A
-258 VGGYG
+258 
-263 IPAIPTQPT
+263 
-272 CSVGGYGIPAI
+272 SVPNNTASFAAYL
-283 PTQPTCSVGA
+283 T
-293 LPGGYGIPA
+293 
-302 IPTQPTC
+302 
-309 SVGALPGGALVSSA
+309 
-323 PTNLNLADFPNELD
+323 DFPNELD
-337 NTDPDIYAN
+337 NTDRDIYAN
-346 MRRPKRIRFI
+346 MGRPKRIRFI

-375 HRYRAGRKTAVVMC
+375 ERYKAGRKTAVVMC
-389 DESILLPLMHSL
+389 DESILLPIMHSL

-436 RKKGTTLNPHYLKKL
+436 RKKGTAFNPHYLKKL
-451 MAHPYAHH
+451 MAHPYARH
-459 LKGVHLSQVHQ
+459 LQEVHLKGVHSKGVHLSQVHQ
-470 EEVHQPNSP
+470 EGSAALLQ
-479 SHHLTISTPHHLTTS
+479 
-494 TILHHIATL
+494 HIATL
-503 IKQVGIATKP
+503 VKQVGIATKQ
-513 EGDPLTQE
+513 EGDALTQE
-521 SVFRMYT
+521 SVFRMFT

-533 ATLADSGDLL
+533 AALADSGDLL

-555 LVSTSSIPFHGEP
+555 LVGAASIPFHGEP
-568 VVGVQIMGVLETRN
+568 VIGVQIMGVLETRN
-582 IDFDHLLL
+582 IDFDNVLL

-604 SSFIPYTIRKAHHLT
+604 SSFIPYSIRKAHGLT

-626 LYSYYFHRLLQRA
+626 IYSYYFHRLLQRA
-639 RDITI
+639 GDITI
-644 AYNNTTDN
+644 AYNNSTDN

-661 MLQLLVESGQKINH
+661 MLQLLVESGQKIDH
-675 YTLTAKNHPT
+675 YSLTAKNQPT
-685 PLMPKPIQKDEATL
+685 PLMPKAIEKDETAL
-699 SKLQQITR
+699 SKLEEMSR
-707 LSPSALNTYIR
+707 LSPSAINTYIR
-718 CPLAFYYQ
+718 CKLAFYYQ
-726 YIAHIQ
+726 YIAHIK
-732 EPHPDP
+732 EPDSDP
-738 ETIDNRLFGNIFHR
+738 ETIDNRMFGNIFHR
-752 AAYLIYKDITDRS
+752 AAYLIYKDITDHS
-765 PLIEKAHIQA
+765 PVIEKAHIQA
-775 YLSNRTL
+775 YLSNRKL
-782 LANVVDR
+782 LASVVDR
-789 AFQAEQC
+789 AFEEEEC
-796 TPNNGLQII
+796 KTNNGLQII

-811 QYITKLLKIDQQLCP
+811 EYITKLLKIDQQLCP

-833 EEAKVYTTL
+833 EEAKVYTQL
-842 SFTIPSEGALVGGYG
+842 SFTIPS
-857 IPAIPTQPTCSVGA
+857 
-871 LKGGALVG
+871 
-879 GYGIPAIPTQP
+879 
-890 TCSVGALKGGALK
+890 GGALK
-903 GGALVSSAPKT
+903 GGALVSSAPT
-914 SAPKTSA
+914 
-921 PKTSAPGK
+921 K
-929 QYNLTIGGIIDRLDI
+929 QYNLTIGGIIDRLDAV
-944 LTDRQTGKPRIR
+944 TDKQTGKRRIR
-956 VVDYKTGNQPSSPIK
+956 VVDYKTGNKPSSAIKSIEEVFDPK
-971 NIDEIFD
+971 NIAS
-978 PNNIRTKHS
+978 KHS
-987 NYYLQAILYS
+987 NYFLQAILYS
-997 LIVSRSKR
+997 LIVSRSKE
-1005 WNPAGHPVSP
+1005 WNAANDAVSP
-1015 ALLFIKQAPATDYDP
+1015 ALLFIKQAATNDYDP
-1030 TLLIDKHPISDVTVY
+1030 TLCIDKHPISDVTVY

-1052 LKHTLA
+1052 LKETVA
-1058 DIYSPDTPFT
+1058 DMYSPNAAFT

>member
-44 LAGQPVWSPAYITIS
+44 IAGQPVWSPAYITIS

-133 ISYLDDEQ
+133 ISYLDNEQ

-190 GAIYRKVANEQTLHL
+190 GAIYRKVASEQTLHL

-218 QKVERLLFSRLM
+218 QKVERVLFSRLM
-230 KEDKAKFYWDFDEYY
+230 KEGKAKFYWDFDEYY

-250 PLPSGGAP
+250 HHLNTSPSQHLNTSPSPLPSGGALVSSAP
-258 VGGYG
+258 RTS
-263 IPAIPTQPT
+263 APTNLTTSPSQHL
-272 CSVGGYGIPAI
+272 S
-283 PTQPTCSVGA
+283 
-293 LPGGYGIPA
+293 
-302 IPTQPTC
+302 
-309 SVGALPGGALVSSA
+309 GGALVSSA
-323 PTNLNLADFPNELD
+323 PTNLNLSDFPNELD
-337 NTDPDIYAN
+337 NTDRDIYAN
-346 MRRPKRIRFI
+346 MCRPKRIRFI

-366 FASNWLLEN
+366 FAANWLLEN
-375 HRYRAGRKTAVVMC
+375 HRYRAGRKTAIVMC
-389 DESILLPLMHSL
+389 DESILLPIMHSL

-436 RKKGTTLNPHYLKKL
+436 RKKGTAFNPHYLKKL

-459 LKGVHLSQVHQ
+459 LTISTPQ
-470 EEVHQPNSP
+470 
-479 SHHLTISTPHHLTTS
+479 HLTISP
-494 TILHHIATL
+494 ILHHIATL

-555 LVSTSSIPFHGEP
+555 LVSSSSIPFHGEP

-590 LSCNEGNMPKGVND
+590 LSCNEGNMPKGIND

-626 LYSYYFHRLLQRA
+626 IYSYYFHRLLQRA

-644 AYNNTTDN
+644 AYNNSTDN

-661 MLQLLVESGQKINH
+661 MLQLLVESGQKIDH
-675 YTLTAKNHPT
+675 YSLTAKNHPT

-699 SKLQQITR
+699 GKLQQISH

-738 ETIDNRLFGNIFHR
+738 ETIDNRMFGNIFHR

-833 EEAKVYTTL
+833 EEAKVYTQL

-871 LKGGALVG
+871 LKGGALV
-879 GYGIPAIPTQP
+879 
-890 TCSVGALKGGALK
+890 
-903 GGALVSSAPKT
+903 SSAPRTNAPRT
-914 SAPKTSA
+914 SAPT
-921 PKTSAPGK
+921 K
-929 QYNLTIGGIIDRLDI
+929 QYSLTIGGIIDRLDI
-944 LTDRQTGKPRIR
+944 LTDKQTGKPRIR

-978 PNNIRTKHS
+978 PNNIRSKHS

-1005 WNPAGHPVSP
+1005 WNPANHPVSP
-1015 ALLFIKQAPATDYDP
+1015 ALLFIKQAPANHYDP
-1030 TLLIDKHPISDVTVY
+1030 TLHIDKHPISDVTVY

-1058 DIYSPDTPFT
+1058 DIYSPDVPFT

>member
-44 LAGQPVWSPAYITIS
+44 LASQPVWSPAYITIS

-133 ISYLDDEQ
+133 ISYLDNEQ

-190 GAIYRKVANEQTLHL
+190 GAIYRKVASEQTLHL

-230 KEDKAKFYWDFDEYY
+230 KEGKAKFYWDFDEYY
-245 MPSPS
+245 MPSTIGNEECGMRNEEWS
-250 PLPSGGAP
+250 APLRGCTCLKCTNQTQHSTFNIQHSTSA
-258 VGGYG
+258 
-263 IPAIPTQPT
+263 QPT
-272 CSVGGYGIPAI
+272 IQHSTFNIQHS
-283 PTQPTCSVGA
+283 T
-293 LPGGYGIPA
+293 L
-302 IPTQPTC
+302 
-309 SVGALPGGALVSSA
+309 
-323 PTNLNLADFPNELD
+323 DFPNELD
-337 NTDPDIYAN
+337 NTAPDIYAN

-436 RKKGTTLNPHYLKKL
+436 RKKGTAFNPHYLKKL
-451 MAHPYAHH
+451 MAHPYARH
-459 LKGVHLSQVHQ
+459 LQGVHLSQVHQ
-470 EEVHQPNSP
+470 PNSKFDNSSSAQP
-479 SHHLTISTPHHLTTS
+479 TIQNSKLKTQN

-555 LVSTSSIPFHGEP
+555 LVSSSSIPFHGEP

-590 LSCNEGNMPKGVND
+590 LSCNEGNMPKGIND

-644 AYNNTTDN
+644 AYNNSTDN

-661 MLQLLVESGQKINH
+661 MLQLLVESGQKIDH
-675 YTLTAKNHPT
+675 YSLTAKNHPT
-685 PLMPKPIQKDEATL
+685 PLMPKPIQKDETVL
-699 SKLQQITR
+699 SKLQQISR

-765 PLIEKAHIQA
+765 PLVEKAHIQA

-782 LANVVDR
+782 LANAVDR

-833 EEAKVYTTL
+833 EEAKVHTSL
-842 SFTIPSEGALVGGYG
+842 SFTIPSE
-857 IPAIPTQPTCSVGA
+857 
-871 LKGGALVG
+871 GALVG

-903 GGALVSSAPKT
+903 GGALVSSAPRTNAPRT
-914 SAPKTSA
+914 SAPT
-921 PKTSAPGK
+921 K

-997 LIVSRSKR
+997 LIVSRSER

-1030 TLLIDKHPISDVTVY
+1030 TLHIDKHPISDVTVY

>member
-133 ISYLDDEQ
+133 ISYLDNEQ

-190 GAIYRKVANEQTLHL
+190 GAIYRKVASEQTLHL

-218 QKVERLLFSRLM
+218 QKVERVLFSRLM
-230 KEDKAKFYWDFDEYY
+230 KEGKAKFYWDFDEYY

-250 PLPSGGAP
+250 PLPSGGAL

-263 IPAIPTQPT
+263 IPAIPTQP
-272 CSVGGYGIPAI
+272 A
-283 PTQPTCSVGA
+283 
-293 LPGGYGIPA
+293 
-302 IPTQPTC
+302 C

-366 FASNWLLEN
+366 FAANWLLEN
-375 HRYRAGRKTAVVMC
+375 HRYRSGRKTAVVMC

-436 RKKGTTLNPHYLKKL
+436 RKKGTALNPHYLKKL
-451 MAHPYAHH
+451 MAHPYARHLQEMQLKEMH

-470 EEVHQPNSP
+470 EKEMHQEGIAA
-479 SHHLTISTPHHLTTS
+479 L
-494 TILHHIATL
+494 LHHIATL

-513 EGDPLTQE
+513 DGDPLTQE

-555 LVSTSSIPFHGEP
+555 LVSSSSIPFHGEP

-590 LSCNEGNMPKGVND
+590 LSCNEGNMPKGIND

-644 AYNNTTDN
+644 AYNNSTDN

-675 YTLTAKNHPT
+675 YCLTAKNHPT
-685 PLMPKPIQKDEATL
+685 PLMPKPIRKDETTL

-833 EEAKVYTTL
+833 EEAKVYTQL
-842 SFTIPSEGALVGGYG
+842 SFTTPPSHHLTTS
-857 IPAIPTQPTCSVGA
+857 P
-871 LKGGALVG
+871 
-879 GYGIPAIPTQP
+879 
-890 TCSVGALKGGALK
+890 
-903 GGALVSSAPKT
+903 GGALVSSAPTKT
-914 SAPKTSA
+914 HHLTTS
-921 PKTSAPGK
+921 PSHH
-929 QYNLTIGGIIDRLDI
+929 LITIGGIIDRLDVV
-944 LTDRQTGKPRIR
+944 TDKQTGKRRIR
-956 VVDYKTGNQPSSPIK
+956 VVDYKTGNQPSSAIKSIEEVFDPK
-971 NIDEIFD
+971 NIAS
-978 PNNIRTKHS
+978 KHS

-1015 ALLFIKQAPATDYDP
+1015 ALLFIKQAPAAHYDP
-1030 TLLIDKHPISDVTVY
+1030 TLHIDKHPISDVTVY

>member
-1 MNKTFLEYVAEDIIS
+1 MNKTFLEYVAEDIIG

-44 LAGQPVWSPAYITIS
+44 IAGQPVWSPAYITIS
-59 DLFRQHTDLKTAD
+59 DLFRQHTDLKPAD

-141 KEMLAR
+141 KEMLKR
-147 FFANFSDDID
+147 FFANFSDDIE

-190 GAIYRKVANEQTLHL
+190 GAIYRKVASEETLHL

-210 LFVGFNLL
+210 LFVGFNLI
-218 QKVERLLFSRLM
+218 QKVERVLFSRLM
-230 KEDKAKFYWDFDEYY
+230 KEGKAKFYWDFDEYY
-245 MPSPS
+245 MPTARAQQS
-250 PLPSGGAP
+250 A
-258 VGGYG
+258 
-263 IPAIPTQPT
+263 
-272 CSVGGYGIPAI
+272 SVPNNTASFAAYL
-283 PTQPTCSVGA
+283 T
-293 LPGGYGIPA
+293 
-302 IPTQPTC
+302 
-309 SVGALPGGALVSSA
+309 
-323 PTNLNLADFPNELD
+323 DFPNELD
-337 NTDPDIYAN
+337 NTDRDIYAN

-375 HRYRAGRKTAVVMC
+375 DRYKAGRKTAVVMC
-389 DESILLPLMHSL
+389 DESILLPIMHSL

-436 RKKGTTLNPHYLKKL
+436 RKKGTAFNPHYLKKL
-451 MAHPYAHH
+451 MAHPYARHLQEVHLKEMNDVH

-470 EEVHQPNSP
+470 PNSTSAQP
-479 SHHLTISTPHHLTTS
+479 TTQHSTFNTQHS
-494 TILHHIATL
+494 ILHHIATL
-503 IKQVGIATKP
+503 VKQVGIATKQ
-513 EGDPLTQE
+513 EGDALTQE
-521 SVFRMYT
+521 SVFRMFT

-555 LVSTSSIPFHGEP
+555 LVGAASIPFHGEP

-582 IDFDHLLL
+582 IDFDNVLL

-604 SSFIPYTIRKAHHLT
+604 SSFIPYSIRKAHGLT

-626 LYSYYFHRLLQRA
+626 IYSYYFHRLLQRA
-639 RDITI
+639 GDITI
-644 AYNNTTDN
+644 AYNNSTDN

-661 MLQLLVESGQKINH
+661 MLQLLVESGQKIDH
-675 YTLTAKNHPT
+675 YSLTAKNQPS
-685 PLMPKPIQKDEATL
+685 PLMPKAIEKDEAAIGKL
-699 SKLQQITR
+699 EEMSK
-707 LSPSALNTYIR
+707 LSPSAINTYIR
-718 CPLAFYYQ
+718 CKLAFYYQ
-726 YIAHIQ
+726 YIAHIK
-732 EPHPDP
+732 EPDSDP
-738 ETIDNRLFGNIFHR
+738 ETIDNRMFGNIFHR
-752 AAYLIYKDITDRS
+752 AAYLIYKDITDHS
-765 PLIEKAHIQA
+765 PVIEKAHIQA
-775 YLSNRTL
+775 YLSNRKL
-782 LANVVDR
+782 LASVVDR
-789 AFQAEQC
+789 AFEEEEC
-796 TPNNGLQII
+796 KTNNGLQII

-811 QYITKLLKIDQQLCP
+811 EYITKLLKIDQQLCP

-833 EEAKVYTTL
+833 EEAKVYTQL
-842 SFTIPSEGALVGGYG
+842 SFTIPS
-857 IPAIPTQPTCSVGA
+857 
-871 LKGGALVG
+871 
-879 GYGIPAIPTQP
+879 
-890 TCSVGALKGGALK
+890 GGALK
-903 GGALVSSAPKT
+903 GGALVSSAPDKHY
-914 SAPKTSA
+914 S
-921 PKTSAPGK
+921 
-929 QYNLTIGGIIDRLDI
+929 LTIGGIIDRLDAV
-944 LTDRQTGKPRIR
+944 TDKQTGKRRIR
-956 VVDYKTGNQPSSPIK
+956 VVDYKTGNKPSSAIKSIEEVFDPK
-971 NIDEIFD
+971 NIAS
-978 PNNIRTKHS
+978 KHS
-987 NYYLQAILYS
+987 NYFLQAILYS
-997 LIVSRSKR
+997 LIVSRSKE
-1005 WNPAGHPVSP
+1005 WNAANDAVSP
-1015 ALLFIKQAPATDYDP
+1015 ALLFIKQAATNDYDP
-1030 TLLIDKHPISDVTVY
+1030 TLCIDKHPISDVTVY

-1052 LKHTLA
+1052 LKETVA
-1058 DIYSPDTPFT
+1058 DMYSPDAAFT

>member
-141 KEMLAR
+141 KEMLKR
-147 FFANFSDDID
+147 FFANFSDDIE

-183 EQGIGYE
+183 EQGLGYE
-190 GAIYRKVANEQTLHL
+190 GAIYRKVASEESLQM

-218 QKVERLLFSRLM
+218 QKVERVLFSRLM
-230 KEDKAKFYWDFDEYY
+230 KEGKAKFYWDFDEYY

-250 PLPSGGAP
+250 HHLTTSTSQHLNTSGGA
-258 VGGYG
+258 V
-263 IPAIPTQPT
+263 
-272 CSVGGYGIPAI
+272 
-283 PTQPTCSVGA
+283 
-293 LPGGYGIPA
+293 
-302 IPTQPTC
+302 
-309 SVGALPGGALVSSA
+309 VSTA
-323 PTNLNLADFPNELD
+323 PTNLTTSPSQHLNIADFPNELD
-337 NTDPDIYAN
+337 NTDRDIYAN

-375 HRYRAGRKTAVVMC
+375 ERYKAGRKTAVVMC
-389 DESILLPLMHSL
+389 DESILLPIMHSL

-436 RKKGTTLNPHYLKKL
+436 RKKGTAFNPHYLKKL
-451 MAHPYAHH
+451 MAHPYARHLQEVHLKEMNDVH

-470 EEVHQPNSP
+470 PNSTSAQP
-479 SHHLTISTPHHLTTS
+479 TTQHSTFNTQHS
-494 TILHHIATL
+494 ILHHIASL
-503 IKQVGIATKP
+503 IKQVGIATKQ
-513 EGDPLTQE
+513 EGDALTQE
-521 SVFRMYT
+521 SVFRMFT

-533 ATLADSGDLL
+533 AALADSGDLL

-582 IDFDHLLL
+582 IDFDNVLL

-604 SSFIPYTIRKAHHLT
+604 SSFIPYSIRKAHGLT

-626 LYSYYFHRLLQRA
+626 IYSYYFHRLLQRA
-639 RDITI
+639 GDITI
-644 AYNNTTDN
+644 AYNNSTDN

-661 MLQLLVESGQKINH
+661 MLQLLVESGQKIGH
-675 YTLTAKNHPT
+675 YSLTAKNQPT
-685 PLMPKPIQKDEATL
+685 PLMPKPIEKDEAAL
-699 SKLQQITR
+699 SKLEEMSR
-707 LSPSALNTYIR
+707 LSPSAINTYIR
-718 CPLAFYYQ
+718 CKLAFYYQ
-726 YIAHIQ
+726 YIAHIK
-732 EPHPDP
+732 EPDSDP
-738 ETIDNRLFGNIFHR
+738 ETIDNRMFGNIFHR
-752 AAYLIYKDITDRS
+752 AAYLIYKDITDHS
-765 PLIEKAHIQA
+765 PVIEKAHIQA
-775 YLSNRTL
+775 YLSNRKL
-782 LANVVDR
+782 LASVVDR
-789 AFQAEQC
+789 AFEEEEC
-796 TPNNGLQII
+796 KTNNGLQII

-811 QYITKLLKIDQQLCP
+811 EYITKLLKIDQQLCP

-833 EEAKVYTTL
+833 EEAKVYTSL
-842 SFTIPSEGALVGGYG
+842 SFTTSPSHHLTTS
-857 IPAIPTQPTCSVGA
+857 P
-871 LKGGALVG
+871 
-879 GYGIPAIPTQP
+879 
-890 TCSVGALKGGALK
+890 
-903 GGALVSSAPKT
+903 GGALVSSAPT
-914 SAPKTSA
+914 
-921 PKTSAPGK
+921 K
-929 QYNLTIGGIIDRLDI
+929 QYNLTIGGIIDRLDVV
-944 LTDRQTGKPRIR
+944 TDKQTGKRRIR
-956 VVDYKTGNQPSSPIK
+956 VVDYKTGNKPSSAIKSIEEVFDPK
-971 NIDEIFD
+971 NIAS
-978 PNNIRTKHS
+978 KHS
-987 NYYLQAILYS
+987 NYFLQAILYS
-997 LIVSRSKR
+997 LIVSRSKE
-1005 WNPAGHPVSP
+1005 WNAANDAVSP
-1015 ALLFIKQAPATDYDP
+1015 ALLFIKQAATNDYDP
-1030 TLLIDKHPISDVTVY
+1030 TLCIDKHPISDVTVY

-1052 LKHTLA
+1052 LKETVA
-1058 DIYSPDTPFT
+1058 DMYSPDAAFT

>member
-133 ISYLDDEQ
+133 ISYLDNEQ

-190 GAIYRKVANEQTLHL
+190 GAIYRKVASEQTLHL

-218 QKVERLLFSRLM
+218 QKVERVLFSRLM

-250 PLPSGGAP
+250 QHLTTSPSHHLNTSPSHHLTTSPSQQLSGGAL
-258 VGGYG
+258 VSS
-263 IPAIPTQPT
+263 APTNLTTSPSQHL
-272 CSVGGYGIPAI
+272 S
-283 PTQPTCSVGA
+283 
-293 LPGGYGIPA
+293 
-302 IPTQPTC
+302 
-309 SVGALPGGALVSSA
+309 GGALVSSA
-323 PTNLNLADFPNELD
+323 PTNLNTSPSQHLNLSDFPNELD

-375 HRYRAGRKTAVVMC
+375 DRYKAGRKTAVVMC

-436 RKKGTTLNPHYLKKL
+436 RKKGTAFNPHYLKKL

-459 LKGVHLSQVHQ
+459 LTI
-470 EEVHQPNSP
+470 SP
-479 SHHLTISTPHHLTTS
+479 SHHLTISPPHHLTTS

-555 LVSTSSIPFHGEP
+555 LISSSSIPFHGEP

-604 SSFIPYTIRKAHHLT
+604 SSFIPYSIRKAHGLT

-626 LYSYYFHRLLQRA
+626 IYSYYFHRLLQRA

-644 AYNNTTDN
+644 AYNNSTDN

-661 MLQLLVESGQKINH
+661 MLQLLVESGQKIDH
-675 YTLTAKNHPT
+675 YSLTAKNQPT
-685 PLMPKPIQKDEATL
+685 PLMPKAIEKDETAL
-699 SKLQQITR
+699 SKLEEMSR
-707 LSPSALNTYIR
+707 LSPSAINTYIR
-718 CPLAFYYQ
+718 CKLAFYYQ
-726 YIAHIQ
+726 YIAHIK
-732 EPHPDP
+732 EPDSDP
-738 ETIDNRLFGNIFHR
+738 ETIDNRMFGNIFHR

-789 AFQAEQC
+789 AFQAEKC

-833 EEAKVYTTL
+833 EEAKVYAQL
-842 SFTIPSEGALVGGYG
+842 SFTTPPSHHL
-857 IPAIPTQPTCSVGA
+857 T
-871 LKGGALVG
+871 
-879 GYGIPAIPTQP
+879 
-890 TCSVGALKGGALK
+890 
-903 GGALVSSAPKT
+903 T
-914 SAPKTSA
+914 SPSHHH
-921 PKTSAPGK
+921 
-929 QYNLTIGGIIDRLDI
+929 LTIGGIIDRLDI
-944 LTDRQTGKPRIR
+944 LTDKQTGKPRIR

-971 NIDEIFD
+971 NIEEVFD
-978 PNNIRTKHS
+978 PNNIRSKHS

-997 LIVSRSKR
+997 LIVSRSER
-1005 WNPAGHPVSP
+1005 WNPANHPVSP
-1015 ALLFIKQAPATDYDP
+1015 ALLFIKQAPANHYDP
-1030 TLLIDKHPISDVTVY
+1030 TLHIDKHPISDVTVY

-1052 LKHTLA
+1052 LKETVA
-1058 DIYSPDTPFT
+1058 DMYSPNAAFT

>member
-1 MNKTFLEYVAEDIIS
+1 MNKTFLEYVAEDIIG

-44 LAGQPVWSPAYITIS
+44 IAGQPVWSPAYITIS

-141 KEMLAR
+141 KEMLKR

-183 EQGIGYE
+183 EQGLGYE
-190 GAIYRKVANEQTLHL
+190 GAIYRKVASEESLHL

-218 QKVERLLFSRLM
+218 QKVERVLFSRLM
-230 KEDKAKFYWDFDEYY
+230 KEGKAKFYWDFDEYY
-245 MPSPS
+245 MPSTS
-250 PLPSGGAP
+250 QNRLPSGGA
-258 VGGYG
+258 V
-263 IPAIPTQPT
+263 
-272 CSVGGYGIPAI
+272 
-283 PTQPTCSVGA
+283 
-293 LPGGYGIPA
+293 
-302 IPTQPTC
+302 
-309 SVGALPGGALVSSA
+309 VSTA
-323 PTNLNLADFPNELD
+323 PTNLNTSTSHHLTTNQSQHLNTSPSQHLNLSDFPNELD
-337 NTDPDIYAN
+337 NSDPDIYAN
-346 MRRPKRIRFI
+346 MRRPKSVRFI

-375 HRYRAGRKTAVVMC
+375 DRYKAGRKTAVVMC
-389 DESILLPLMHSL
+389 DESILLPIMHSL

-436 RKKGTTLNPHYLKKL
+436 RKKGTAFNPHYLKKL

-459 LKGVHLSQVHQ
+459 LNISPIGNVECGMRN
-470 EEVHQPNSP
+470 EEWSATPMKNSSMNNSLNIQHSTLNTQHSSSAQPTTQ
-479 SHHLTISTPHHLTTS
+479 HSTLNTQHS
-494 TILHHIATL
+494 ILHHIASL
-503 IKQVGIATKP
+503 IKQVGIATKQ
-513 EGDPLTQE
+513 EGDALTQE
-521 SVFRMYT
+521 SVFRMFT

-533 ATLADSGDLL
+533 AALADSGDLL

-555 LVSTSSIPFHGEP
+555 LVGAASIPFHGEP

-582 IDFDHLLL
+582 IDFDNVLL

-604 SSFIPYTIRKAHHLT
+604 SSFIPYSIRKAHGLT

-626 LYSYYFHRLLQRA
+626 IYSYYFHRLLQRA
-639 RDITI
+639 GDITI
-644 AYNNTTDN
+644 AYNNSTDN

-661 MLQLLVESGQKINH
+661 MLQLLVESGQKIDH
-675 YTLTAKNHPT
+675 YSLTAKNQPT
-685 PLMPKPIQKDEATL
+685 PLMPKAIEKDETAL
-699 SKLQQITR
+699 SKLEEMSR
-707 LSPSALNTYIR
+707 LSPSAINTYIR
-718 CPLAFYYQ
+718 CKLAFYYQ
-726 YIAHIQ
+726 YIAHIK
-732 EPHPDP
+732 EPDSDP
-738 ETIDNRLFGNIFHR
+738 ETIDNRMFGNIFHR
-752 AAYLIYKDITDRS
+752 AAYLIYKDITDHS
-765 PLIEKAHIQA
+765 PVIEKAHIQA
-775 YLSNRTL
+775 YLSNRKL
-782 LANVVDR
+782 LASVVDR
-789 AFQAEQC
+789 AFEEEEC
-796 TPNNGLQII
+796 KTNNGLQII

-811 QYITKLLKIDQQLCP
+811 EYITKLLKIDQQLCP

-833 EEAKVYTTL
+833 EEAKVYTQL
-842 SFTIPSEGALVGGYG
+842 SFTIPSG
-857 IPAIPTQPTCSVGA
+857 
-871 LKGGALVG
+871 
-879 GYGIPAIPTQP
+879 
-890 TCSVGALKGGALK
+890 GALKGGALK
-903 GGALVSSAPKT
+903 GGALVSSAPDKH
-914 SAPKTSA
+914 
-921 PKTSAPGK
+921 
-929 QYNLTIGGIIDRLDI
+929 YNLTIGGIIDRLDAV
-944 LTDRQTGKPRIR
+944 TDKQTGKRRIR
-956 VVDYKTGNQPSSPIK
+956 VVDYKTGNKPSSAIKSIEEVFDPK
-971 NIDEIFD
+971 NIAS
-978 PNNIRTKHS
+978 KHS
-987 NYYLQAILYS
+987 NYFLQAILYS
-997 LIVSRSKR
+997 LIVSRSKE
-1005 WNPAGHPVSP
+1005 WNAANDAVSP
-1015 ALLFIKQAPATDYDP
+1015 ALLFIKQAATNDYDP
-1030 TLLIDKHPISDVTVY
+1030 TLCIDKHPISDVTVY

-1052 LKHTLA
+1052 LKETVA
-1058 DIYSPDTPFT
+1058 DMYSPNAAFT

>member
-141 KEMLAR
+141 KEMLKR
-147 FFANFSDDID
+147 FFANFSDDIE

-190 GAIYRKVANEQTLHL
+190 GAIYRKVASDETLHL

-210 LFVGFNLL
+210 LFVGFNLI
-218 QKVERLLFSRLM
+218 QKVERVLFSRLM
-230 KEDKAKFYWDFDEYY
+230 KEGKAKFYWDFDEYY
-245 MPSPS
+245 MPTARAQQS
-250 PLPSGGAP
+250 A
-258 VGGYG
+258 
-263 IPAIPTQPT
+263 
-272 CSVGGYGIPAI
+272 SVPNNTASFAAYL
-283 PTQPTCSVGA
+283 T
-293 LPGGYGIPA
+293 
-302 IPTQPTC
+302 
-309 SVGALPGGALVSSA
+309 
-323 PTNLNLADFPNELD
+323 DFPNELD
-337 NTDPDIYAN
+337 NTDRDIYAN
-346 MRRPKRIRFI
+346 MGRPKRIRFI

-375 HRYRAGRKTAVVMC
+375 ERYKAGRKTAVVMC
-389 DESILLPLMHSL
+389 DESILLPIMHSL

-436 RKKGTTLNPHYLKKL
+436 RKKGTAFNPHYLKKL
-451 MAHPYAHH
+451 MAHPYARH
-459 LKGVHLSQVHQ
+459 LQEVHLNGVHSKGVHLSQVHQ
-470 EEVHQPNSP
+470 EGSAALLQ
-479 SHHLTISTPHHLTTS
+479 
-494 TILHHIATL
+494 HIATL
-503 IKQVGIATKP
+503 VKQVGIATKQ
-513 EGDPLTQE
+513 EGDALTQE
-521 SVFRMYT
+521 SVFRMFT

-533 ATLADSGDLL
+533 AALADSGDLL

-555 LVSTSSIPFHGEP
+555 LVGAASIPFHGEP
-568 VVGVQIMGVLETRN
+568 VIGVQIMGVLETRN
-582 IDFDHLLL
+582 IDFDNVLL

-604 SSFIPYTIRKAHHLT
+604 SSFIPYSIRKAHGLT

-626 LYSYYFHRLLQRA
+626 IYSYYFHRLLQRA
-639 RDITI
+639 GDITI
-644 AYNNTTDN
+644 AYNNSTDN

-661 MLQLLVESGQKINH
+661 MLQLLVESGQKIDH
-675 YTLTAKNHPT
+675 YSLTAKNQPT
-685 PLMPKPIQKDEATL
+685 PLMPKAIEKDETAL
-699 SKLQQITR
+699 SKLEEMSR
-707 LSPSALNTYIR
+707 LSPSAINTYIR
-718 CPLAFYYQ
+718 CKLAFYYQ
-726 YIAHIQ
+726 YIAHIN
-732 EPHPDP
+732 EPDSDP
-738 ETIDNRLFGNIFHR
+738 ETIDNRMFGNIFHR
-752 AAYLIYKDITDRS
+752 AAYLIYKDITDHS
-765 PLIEKAHIQA
+765 PVIEKAHIQA
-775 YLSNRTL
+775 YLSNRKL
-782 LANVVDR
+782 LASVVDR
-789 AFQAEQC
+789 AFEEEEC
-796 TPNNGLQII
+796 KTNNGLQII

-811 QYITKLLKIDQQLCP
+811 EYITKLLKIDQQLCP

-833 EEAKVYTTL
+833 EEAKVYTQL
-842 SFTIPSEGALVGGYG
+842 SFTIPS
-857 IPAIPTQPTCSVGA
+857 
-871 LKGGALVG
+871 
-879 GYGIPAIPTQP
+879 
-890 TCSVGALKGGALK
+890 GGALK
-903 GGALVSSAPKT
+903 GGALVSSAPT
-914 SAPKTSA
+914 
-921 PKTSAPGK
+921 K
-929 QYNLTIGGIIDRLDI
+929 QYNLTIGGIIDRLDAV
-944 LTDRQTGKPRIR
+944 TDKQTGKRRIR
-956 VVDYKTGNQPSSPIK
+956 VVDYKTGNKPSSAIKSIEEVFDPK
-971 NIDEIFD
+971 NIAS
-978 PNNIRTKHS
+978 KHS
-987 NYYLQAILYS
+987 NYFLQAILYS
-997 LIVSRSKR
+997 LIVSRSKE
-1005 WNPAGHPVSP
+1005 WNAANDAVSP
-1015 ALLFIKQAPATDYDP
+1015 ALLFIKQAATNDYDP
-1030 TLLIDKHPISDVTVY
+1030 TLCIDKHPISDVTVY

-1052 LKHTLA
+1052 LKETVA
-1058 DIYSPDTPFT
+1058 DMYSPNAAFT

>member
-1 MNKTFLEYVAEDIIS
+1 MNKTFLEYVAEDIIG

-44 LAGQPVWSPAYITIS
+44 IAGQPVWSPAYITIS
-59 DLFRQHTDLKTAD
+59 DLFRQHTDLKPAD

-141 KEMLAR
+141 KEMLKR
-147 FFANFSDDID
+147 FFANFSDDIE

-190 GAIYRKVANEQTLHL
+190 GAIYRKVASEETLHL

-210 LFVGFNLL
+210 LFVGFNLI
-218 QKVERLLFSRLM
+218 QKVERVLFSRLM
-230 KEDKAKFYWDFDEYY
+230 KEGKAKFYWDFDEYY
-245 MPSPS
+245 MPTARAQQS
-250 PLPSGGAP
+250 A
-258 VGGYG
+258 
-263 IPAIPTQPT
+263 
-272 CSVGGYGIPAI
+272 SVPNNTASFAAYL
-283 PTQPTCSVGA
+283 T
-293 LPGGYGIPA
+293 
-302 IPTQPTC
+302 
-309 SVGALPGGALVSSA
+309 
-323 PTNLNLADFPNELD
+323 DFPNELD
-337 NTDPDIYAN
+337 NTDRDIYAN

-375 HRYRAGRKTAVVMC
+375 DRYKAGRKTAVVMC
-389 DESILLPLMHSL
+389 DESILLPIMHSL

-436 RKKGTTLNPHYLKKL
+436 RKKGTAFNPHYLKKL
-451 MAHPYAHH
+451 MAHPYARHLQEVHLKEMNEVH

-470 EEVHQPNSP
+470 EKEMHQEGIAA
-479 SHHLTISTPHHLTTS
+479 LLQ
-494 TILHHIATL
+494 HIATL
-503 IKQVGIATKP
+503 VKQVGIATKQ
-513 EGDPLTQE
+513 EGDALTQE
-521 SVFRMYT
+521 SVFRMFT

-533 ATLADSGDLL
+533 AALADSGDLV

-555 LVSTSSIPFHGEP
+555 LVGAASIPFHGEP

-582 IDFDHLLL
+582 IDFDNVLL

-604 SSFIPYTIRKAHHLT
+604 SSFIPYSIRKAHGLT

-626 LYSYYFHRLLQRA
+626 IYSYYFHRLLQRA
-639 RDITI
+639 GDITI
-644 AYNNTTDN
+644 AYNNSTDN

-661 MLQLLVESGQKINH
+661 MLQLLVESGQKIDH
-675 YTLTAKNHPT
+675 YSLTAKNQPT
-685 PLMPKPIQKDEATL
+685 PLMPKAIEKDETAL
-699 SKLQQITR
+699 SKLEEMSR
-707 LSPSALNTYIR
+707 LSPSAINTYIR
-718 CPLAFYYQ
+718 CKLAFYYQ
-726 YIAHIQ
+726 YIAHIK
-732 EPHPDP
+732 EPNSDP
-738 ETIDNRLFGNIFHR
+738 ETIDNRMFGNIFHR
-752 AAYLIYKDITDRS
+752 AAYLIYKDITDHS
-765 PLIEKAHIQA
+765 PVIEKAHIQA
-775 YLSNRTL
+775 YLSNRKL
-782 LANVVDR
+782 LASVVDR
-789 AFQAEQC
+789 AFEEEEC
-796 TPNNGLQII
+796 KTNNGLQII

-811 QYITKLLKIDQQLCP
+811 EYVTKLLKIDQQLCP

-833 EEAKVYTTL
+833 EEAKVYTQL
-842 SFTIPSEGALVGGYG
+842 SFTTPS
-857 IPAIPTQPTCSVGA
+857 
-871 LKGGALVG
+871 
-879 GYGIPAIPTQP
+879 
-890 TCSVGALKGGALK
+890 

-914 SAPKTSA
+914 SAPTKTH
-921 PKTSAPGK
+921 
-929 QYNLTIGGIIDRLDI
+929 NLTIGGIIDRLDAV
-944 LTDRQTGKPRIR
+944 TDKQTGKRRIR
-956 VVDYKTGNQPSSPIK
+956 VVDYKTGNKPSSAIKSIEEVFDPK
-971 NIDEIFD
+971 NIAS
-978 PNNIRTKHS
+978 KHS
-987 NYYLQAILYS
+987 NYFLQAILYS
-997 LIVSRSKR
+997 LIVSRSKE
-1005 WNPAGHPVSP
+1005 WNAANDAVSP
-1015 ALLFIKQAPATDYDP
+1015 ALLFIKQAATNDYDP
-1030 TLLIDKHPISDVTVY
+1030 TLCIDKHPISDVTVY

-1052 LKHTLA
+1052 LKETVA
-1058 DIYSPDTPFT
+1058 DMYSPDAAFT

>member
-133 ISYLDDEQ
+133 ISYLDNEQ

-190 GAIYRKVANEQTLHL
+190 GAIYRKVASEQTLHL

-218 QKVERLLFSRLM
+218 QKVERVLFSRLM
-230 KEDKAKFYWDFDEYY
+230 KEGKAKFYWDFDEYY

-250 PLPSGGAP
+250 PLPSE
-258 VGGYG
+258 
-263 IPAIPTQPT
+263 
-272 CSVGGYGIPAI
+272 
-283 PTQPTCSVGA
+283 GA
-293 LPGGYGIPA
+293 LVGGYGIPA

-323 PTNLNLADFPNELD
+323 PTNLTTSPSQHLNLADFPNELD

-375 HRYRAGRKTAVVMC
+375 DRYKAGRKTAVVMC
-389 DESILLPLMHSL
+389 DESILLPIMHSL

-451 MAHPYAHH
+451 MAHPYARHLQEVHLKGVH
-459 LKGVHLSQVHQ
+459 LKGVHLSQ
-470 EEVHQPNSP
+470 VHQPNSP
-479 SHHLTISTPHHLTTS
+479 SHHLTISPPHHLTTS

-533 ATLADSGDLL
+533 AALADSGDLL

-590 LSCNEGNMPKGVND
+590 LSCNEGNMPKGIND

-644 AYNNTTDN
+644 AYNNSTDN

-675 YTLTAKNHPT
+675 YCLTAKNHPT

-699 SKLQQITR
+699 SKLQQISR

-752 AAYLIYKDITDRS
+752 AAYLIYKDITARS
-765 PLIEKAHIQA
+765 PLVEKAHIQA

-789 AFQAEQC
+789 AFEEEEC

-833 EEAKVYTTL
+833 EEAKVYTQL
-842 SFTIPSEGALVGGYG
+842 SFTTPPSHHLTT
-857 IPAIPTQPTCSVGA
+857 PPSHHLT
-871 LKGGALVG
+871 
-879 GYGIPAIPTQP
+879 
-890 TCSVGALKGGALK
+890 
-903 GGALVSSAPKT
+903 T
-914 SAPKTSA
+914 SPSHH
-921 PKTSAPGK
+921 
-929 QYNLTIGGIIDRLDI
+929 LITIGGIIDRLDI
-944 LTDRQTGKPRIR
+944 LTDKQTGKPHIR

-978 PNNIRTKHS
+978 PNNIRSKHS

-997 LIVSRSKR
+997 LIVSRSKE

-1015 ALLFIKQAPATDYDP
+1015 ALLFIKQAPAAHYDP
-1030 TLLIDKHPISDVTVY
+1030 TLHIDKHPISDVTVY
-1045 EEEFLTK
+1045 EEEFLTQ

>member
-1 MNKTFLEYVAEDIIS
+1 MNKTFLEYVAEDIIG

-44 LAGQPVWSPAYITIS
+44 IAGQPVWSPAYITIS

-190 GAIYRKVANEQTLHL
+190 GAIYRKVASEETLHL

-218 QKVERLLFSRLM
+218 QKVERVLFSRLM

-250 PLPSGGAP
+250 HHLTTSPSHHLNTSP
-258 VGGYG
+258 SHHLTTS
-263 IPAIPTQPT
+263 PSQQL
-272 CSVGGYGIPAI
+272 S
-283 PTQPTCSVGA
+283 
-293 LPGGYGIPA
+293 
-302 IPTQPTC
+302 
-309 SVGALPGGALVSSA
+309 GGALVSSA
-323 PTNLNLADFPNELD
+323 PTNLNTSPSQHLSEGALVSSAPTNLNLSDFPNELD

-366 FASNWLLEN
+366 FAANWLLEN

-436 RKKGTTLNPHYLKKL
+436 RRKGTAFNPHYLKKL

-459 LKGVHLSQVHQ
+459 LQGVHLSQVHQ
-470 EEVHQPNSP
+470 PNSP
-479 SHHLTISTPHHLTTS
+479 SQHLTTS

-503 IKQVGIATKP
+503 IKQVGIATKQ

-555 LVSTSSIPFHGEP
+555 LVSSSSIPFHGEP

-590 LSCNEGNMPKGVND
+590 LSCNEGNMPKGIND

-644 AYNNTTDN
+644 AYNNSTDN

-675 YTLTAKNHPT
+675 YCLTAKNHPT

-699 SKLQQITR
+699 SKLQQISR

-726 YIAHIQ
+726 YIAHIS

-738 ETIDNRLFGNIFHR
+738 ETIENRLFGNIFHR

-775 YLSNRTL
+775 YLSNRKL

-833 EEAKVYTTL
+833 EEAKVYTQL
-842 SFTIPSEGALVGGYG
+842 SFTTPPSHHL
-857 IPAIPTQPTCSVGA
+857 T
-871 LKGGALVG
+871 
-879 GYGIPAIPTQP
+879 
-890 TCSVGALKGGALK
+890 
-903 GGALVSSAPKT
+903 T
-914 SAPKTSA
+914 SPPHHLTTS
-921 PKTSAPGK
+921 PSHH
-929 QYNLTIGGIIDRLDI
+929 LITIGGIIDRLDI

-997 LIVSRSKR
+997 LIVSRSKE
-1005 WNPAGHPVSP
+1005 WNPANHPVSP

-1030 TLLIDKHPISDVTVY
+1030 TLHIDKRPISDVTVY

>member
-1 MNKTFLEYVAEDIIS
+1 MASLPYPRTLYKMNMNL
-16 KYGTDLSRIAVVFP
+16 
-30 NKRAALFLN
+30 
-39 EHLAR
+39 
-44 LAGQPVWSPAYITIS
+44 
-59 DLFRQHTDLKTAD
+59 HTT
-72 PIKLICDIHKSFTK
+72 
-86 CTGIDETLDH
+86 
-96 FYGWGQLLLADFDDI
+96 
-111 DKNMADADSIFCN
+111 
-124 LKDIHELDD
+124 
-133 ISYLDDEQ
+133 
-141 KEMLAR
+141 
-147 FFANFSDDID
+147 
-157 SELKKRFLSLWSH
+157 
-170 FGDIYHDYNRRLT
+170 
-183 EQGIGYE
+183 
-190 GAIYRKVANEQTLHL
+190 
-205 KYDKY
+205 
-210 LFVGFNLL
+210 
-218 QKVERLLFSRLM
+218 
-230 KEDKAKFYWDFDEYY
+230 
-245 MPSPS
+245 
-250 PLPSGGAP
+250 
-258 VGGYG
+258 
-263 IPAIPTQPT
+263 
-272 CSVGGYGIPAI
+272 
-283 PTQPTCSVGA
+283 
-293 LPGGYGIPA
+293 
-302 IPTQPTC
+302 
-309 SVGALPGGALVSSA
+309 LVSSA
-323 PTNLNLADFPNELD
+323 FFAFCLAASNTAAANNSASHPITISPSQHLNISTSQHLTISPSQHLTTSPSQHLNLSDFPNELD

-346 MRRPKRIRFI
+346 MRRPKLIRFI

-375 HRYRAGRKTAVVMC
+375 HRYRAGRKTAIVMC
-389 DESILLPLMHSL
+389 DESILLPVMHSL

-436 RKKGTTLNPHYLKKL
+436 RKKGTAFNPHYLKKL

-459 LKGVHLSQVHQ
+459 LTI
-470 EEVHQPNSP
+470 SP
-479 SHHLTISTPHHLTTS
+479 SQHLTTS

-503 IKQVGIATKP
+503 VKQVGIATKP

-521 SVFRMYT
+521 SVFRMFT

-555 LVSTSSIPFHGEP
+555 LVSSSSIPFHGEP

-582 IDFDHLLL
+582 IDFDNVLL
-590 LSCNEGNMPKGVND
+590 LSCNEGNMPKGIND

-626 LYSYYFHRLLQRA
+626 IYSYYFHRLLQRA

-644 AYNNTTDN
+644 AYNNSTDN

-675 YTLTAKNHPT
+675 YSLTAKKHPT

-699 SKLQQITR
+699 SKLQQISR

-726 YIAHIQ
+726 YIAHIS

-765 PLIEKAHIQA
+765 PLIEKTHIQA

-796 TPNNGLQII
+796 TANNGLQII

-833 EEAKVYTTL
+833 EEAKVYTQL
-842 SFTIPSEGALVGGYG
+842 SFTIPS
-857 IPAIPTQPTCSVGA
+857 
-871 LKGGALVG
+871 
-879 GYGIPAIPTQP
+879 
-890 TCSVGALKGGALK
+890 
-903 GGALVSSAPKT
+903 GGALVSSAPTKT
-914 SAPKTSA
+914 HH
-921 PKTSAPGK
+921 
-929 QYNLTIGGIIDRLDI
+929 LTIGGIIDRLDI
-944 LTDRQTGKPRIR
+944 LTDKQTGKPRIR

-978 PNNIRTKHS
+978 PNNIRSKHS

-1005 WNPAGHPVSP
+1005 WNPTNHPVSP
-1015 ALLFIKQAPATDYDP
+1015 ALLFIKQAPADHYDP
-1030 TLLIDKHPISDVTVY
+1030 TLHIDKHPISDVTVY

>member
-141 KEMLAR
+141 KEMLKR
-147 FFANFSDDID
+147 FFANFSDDIE

-190 GAIYRKVANEQTLHL
+190 GAIYRKVASDETLHL

-210 LFVGFNLL
+210 LFVGFNLI
-218 QKVERLLFSRLM
+218 QKVERVLFSRLM
-230 KEDKAKFYWDFDEYY
+230 KEGKAKFYWDFDEYY
-245 MPSPS
+245 MPTARAQQS
-250 PLPSGGAP
+250 A
-258 VGGYG
+258 
-263 IPAIPTQPT
+263 
-272 CSVGGYGIPAI
+272 SVPNNTASFAAYL
-283 PTQPTCSVGA
+283 T
-293 LPGGYGIPA
+293 
-302 IPTQPTC
+302 
-309 SVGALPGGALVSSA
+309 
-323 PTNLNLADFPNELD
+323 DFPNELD
-337 NTDPDIYAN
+337 NTDRDIYAN
-346 MRRPKRIRFI
+346 MGRPKRIRFI

-375 HRYRAGRKTAVVMC
+375 ERYKAGRKTAVVMC
-389 DESILLPLMHSL
+389 DESILLPIMHSL

-436 RKKGTTLNPHYLKKL
+436 RKKGTAFNPHYLKKL
-451 MAHPYAHH
+451 MAHPYARH
-459 LKGVHLSQVHQ
+459 LQEVHLNGVHSRGGHLSQVHQ
-470 EEVHQPNSP
+470 EGSAALLQ
-479 SHHLTISTPHHLTTS
+479 
-494 TILHHIATL
+494 HIATL
-503 IKQVGIATKP
+503 VKQVGIATKQ
-513 EGDPLTQE
+513 EGDALTQE
-521 SVFRMYT
+521 SVFRMFT

-533 ATLADSGDLL
+533 AALADSGDLL

-555 LVSTSSIPFHGEP
+555 LVGAASIPFHGEP
-568 VVGVQIMGVLETRN
+568 VIGVQIMGVLETRN
-582 IDFDHLLL
+582 IDFDNVLL

-604 SSFIPYTIRKAHHLT
+604 SSFIPYSIRKAHGLT

-626 LYSYYFHRLLQRA
+626 IYSYYFHRLLQRA
-639 RDITI
+639 GDITI
-644 AYNNTTDN
+644 AYNNSTDN

-661 MLQLLVESGQKINH
+661 MLQLLVESGQKIDH
-675 YTLTAKNHPT
+675 YSLTAKNQPT
-685 PLMPKPIQKDEATL
+685 PLMPKAIEKDETAL
-699 SKLQQITR
+699 SKLEEMSR
-707 LSPSALNTYIR
+707 LSPSAINTYIR
-718 CPLAFYYQ
+718 CKLAFYYQ
-726 YIAHIQ
+726 YIAHIK
-732 EPHPDP
+732 EPDSDP
-738 ETIDNRLFGNIFHR
+738 ETIDNRMFGNIFHR
-752 AAYLIYKDITDRS
+752 AAYLIYKDITDHS
-765 PLIEKAHIQA
+765 PVIEKAHIQA
-775 YLSNRTL
+775 YLSNRKL
-782 LANVVDR
+782 LASVVDR
-789 AFQAEQC
+789 AFEEEEC
-796 TPNNGLQII
+796 KTNNGLQII

-811 QYITKLLKIDQQLCP
+811 EYITKLLKIDQQLCP

-833 EEAKVYTTL
+833 EEAKVYTQL
-842 SFTIPSEGALVGGYG
+842 SFTIPS
-857 IPAIPTQPTCSVGA
+857 
-871 LKGGALVG
+871 
-879 GYGIPAIPTQP
+879 
-890 TCSVGALKGGALK
+890 GGALK
-903 GGALVSSAPKT
+903 GGALVSSAPT
-914 SAPKTSA
+914 
-921 PKTSAPGK
+921 K
-929 QYNLTIGGIIDRLDI
+929 QYNLTIGGIIDRLDAV
-944 LTDRQTGKPRIR
+944 TDKQTGKRRIR
-956 VVDYKTGNQPSSPIK
+956 VVDYKTGNKPSSAIKSIEEVFDPK
-971 NIDEIFD
+971 NIAS
-978 PNNIRTKHS
+978 KHS
-987 NYYLQAILYS
+987 NYFLQAILYS
-997 LIVSRSKR
+997 LIVSRSKE
-1005 WNPAGHPVSP
+1005 WNAANDAVSP
-1015 ALLFIKQAPATDYDP
+1015 ALLFIKQAATNDYDP
-1030 TLLIDKHPISDVTVY
+1030 TLCIDKHPISDVTVY

-1052 LKHTLA
+1052 LKETVA
-1058 DIYSPDTPFT
+1058 DMYSPNAAFT

>member
-1 MNKTFLEYVAEDIIS
+1 MNKTFLEYVAEDIIG

-44 LAGQPVWSPAYITIS
+44 IAGQPVWSPAYITIS
-59 DLFRQHTDLKTAD
+59 DLFRQHTDLKPAD

-141 KEMLAR
+141 KEMLKR
-147 FFANFSDDID
+147 FFANFSDDIE

-190 GAIYRKVANEQTLHL
+190 GAIYRKVASEETLHL

-210 LFVGFNLL
+210 LFVGFNLI
-218 QKVERLLFSRLM
+218 QKVERVLFSRLM
-230 KEDKAKFYWDFDEYY
+230 KEGKAKFYWDFDEYY
-245 MPSPS
+245 MPTARAQQS
-250 PLPSGGAP
+250 A
-258 VGGYG
+258 
-263 IPAIPTQPT
+263 
-272 CSVGGYGIPAI
+272 SVPNNTASFAAYL
-283 PTQPTCSVGA
+283 T
-293 LPGGYGIPA
+293 
-302 IPTQPTC
+302 
-309 SVGALPGGALVSSA
+309 
-323 PTNLNLADFPNELD
+323 DFPNELD
-337 NTDPDIYAN
+337 NTDRDIYAN

-375 HRYRAGRKTAVVMC
+375 DRYKAGRKTAVVMC
-389 DESILLPLMHSL
+389 DESILLPIMHSL

-436 RKKGTTLNPHYLKKL
+436 RKKGTAFNPHYLKKL
-451 MAHPYAHH
+451 MAHPYARHLQEVH

-470 EEVHQPNSP
+470 EESATLLQ
-479 SHHLTISTPHHLTTS
+479 
-494 TILHHIATL
+494 HIATL
-503 IKQVGIATKP
+503 VKQVGIATKQ
-513 EGDPLTQE
+513 EGDALTQE
-521 SVFRMYT
+521 SVFRMFT

-533 ATLADSGDLL
+533 AALADSGDLL

-555 LVSTSSIPFHGEP
+555 LVGAASIPFHGEP

-582 IDFDHLLL
+582 IDFDNVLL

-604 SSFIPYTIRKAHHLT
+604 SSFIPYSIRKAHGLT

-626 LYSYYFHRLLQRA
+626 IYSYYFHRLLQRA
-639 RDITI
+639 GDITI
-644 AYNNTTDN
+644 TYNNSTDN

-661 MLQLLVESGQKINH
+661 MLQLLVESGQKIDH
-675 YTLTAKNHPT
+675 YSLTAKNQPS
-685 PLMPKPIQKDEATL
+685 PLMPKPIEKDETAL
-699 SKLQQITR
+699 SKLEEMSR
-707 LSPSALNTYIR
+707 LSPSAINTYIR
-718 CPLAFYYQ
+718 CKLAFYYQ
-726 YIAHIQ
+726 YIAHIK
-732 EPHPDP
+732 EPDSDP
-738 ETIDNRLFGNIFHR
+738 ETIDNRMFGNIFHR
-752 AAYLIYKDITDRS
+752 AAYLIYKDITDHS
-765 PLIEKAHIQA
+765 PVIEKAHIQA
-775 YLSNRTL
+775 YLSNRKL
-782 LANVVDR
+782 LASVVDR
-789 AFQAEQC
+789 AFEEEEC
-796 TPNNGLQII
+796 KTNNGLQII

-811 QYITKLLKIDQQLCP
+811 EYITKLLKIDQQLCP

-833 EEAKVYTTL
+833 EEAKVYTQL
-842 SFTIPSEGALVGGYG
+842 SFTIPS
-857 IPAIPTQPTCSVGA
+857 
-871 LKGGALVG
+871 
-879 GYGIPAIPTQP
+879 
-890 TCSVGALKGGALK
+890 GGALK
-903 GGALVSSAPKT
+903 GGALVSSAPT
-914 SAPKTSA
+914 
-921 PKTSAPGK
+921 K
-929 QYNLTIGGIIDRLDI
+929 QYSLTIGGIIDRLDAV
-944 LTDRQTGKPRIR
+944 TDKQTGKRRIR
-956 VVDYKTGNQPSSPIK
+956 VVDYKTGNKPSSAIKSIEEVFDPK
-971 NIDEIFD
+971 NIAS
-978 PNNIRTKHS
+978 KHS
-987 NYYLQAILYS
+987 NYFLQAILYS
-997 LIVSRSKR
+997 LIVSGSKE
-1005 WNPAGHPVSP
+1005 WNAANDPVSP
-1015 ALLFIKQAPATDYDP
+1015 ALLFIKQAPANDYDP

-1052 LKHTLA
+1052 LKETVA
-1058 DIYSPDTPFT
+1058 DMYSPDAAFT

>member
-44 LAGQPVWSPAYITIS
+44 LASQPVWSPAYITIS

-133 ISYLDDEQ
+133 ISYLDNEQ

-190 GAIYRKVANEQTLHL
+190 GAIYRKVASEQTLHL

-218 QKVERLLFSRLM
+218 QKVERVLFSRLM

-250 PLPSGGAP
+250 HHLNTSPS
-258 VGGYG
+258 
-263 IPAIPTQPT
+263 QHL
-272 CSVGGYGIPAI
+272 S
-283 PTQPTCSVGA
+283 
-293 LPGGYGIPA
+293 
-302 IPTQPTC
+302 
-309 SVGALPGGALVSSA
+309 GGALVSSA
-323 PTNLNLADFPNELD
+323 PRTSAPTNLTTSPSQHLNLSDFPNELD

-375 HRYRAGRKTAVVMC
+375 ERYKAGRKTAIVMC
-389 DESILLPLMHSL
+389 DESILLPIMHSL

-451 MAHPYAHH
+451 MAHPYARH
-459 LKGVHLSQVHQ
+459 LQEVHLNGVHSKGVHLSQVHQ
-470 EEVHQPNSP
+470 EGSAALLQ
-479 SHHLTISTPHHLTTS
+479 
-494 TILHHIATL
+494 HIATL
-503 IKQVGIATKP
+503 VKQVGIATKQ
-513 EGDPLTQE
+513 EGDALTQE
-521 SVFRMYT
+521 SVFRMFT

-533 ATLADSGDLL
+533 AALADSGDLI

-555 LVSTSSIPFHGEP
+555 LVGAASIPFHGEP

-582 IDFDHLLL
+582 IDFGHLLL
-590 LSCNEGNMPKGVND
+590 LSCNEGNMPKGIND

-639 RDITI
+639 DDITI
-644 AYNNTTDN
+644 AYNNSTDN

-675 YTLTAKNHPT
+675 YSLTAKNHPT
-685 PLMPKPIQKDEATL
+685 PLMPKPIQKDETTL
-699 SKLQQITR
+699 SKLQQISR

-738 ETIDNRLFGNIFHR
+738 ETIDNRMFGNIFHR

-765 PLIEKAHIQA
+765 PIIEKAHIQA
-775 YLSNRTL
+775 YLSNHTL

-833 EEAKVYTTL
+833 EEAKVYAQL
-842 SFTIPSEGALVGGYG
+842 SFTTPPSHHL
-857 IPAIPTQPTCSVGA
+857 T
-871 LKGGALVG
+871 
-879 GYGIPAIPTQP
+879 
-890 TCSVGALKGGALK
+890 
-903 GGALVSSAPKT
+903 T
-914 SAPKTSA
+914 SPSHHH
-921 PKTSAPGK
+921 
-929 QYNLTIGGIIDRLDI
+929 LTIGGIIDRLDI
-944 LTDRQTGKPRIR
+944 LTDKQTGKPRIR

-978 PNNIRTKHS
+978 PNNIRSKHS
-987 NYYLQAILYS
+987 NYFLQAILYS
-997 LIVSRSKR
+997 LIVSRSER
-1005 WNPAGHPVSP
+1005 WNPTGHPVSP
-1015 ALLFIKQAPATDYDP
+1015 ALLFIKQAPANHYDP
-1030 TLLIDKHPISDVTVY
+1030 TLHIDKHPISDVTVY